1 MKTDIKQLIDI
12 IKNSNIDEL
21 YLRYIGVDT
30 TQKGNV
36 PCPIHGGKDKNFQ
49 FDLNKRIYTCYSHG
63 CVSGADI
70 IELCRIYEHFEKPI
84 EAILFLANKYNISL
98 PFTKN
103 KNKKSNNIPNNVK
116 NIYIKKKDINNYI
129 EEKKQEAFRND
140 DIELAFKFECMTD
153 KDKRKYYLD
162 NNIKIKSMLE
172 KQNYS
177 SYKADL
183 NISIDKYIDEN
194 LEGVKKAIRY
204 VTEGQNVLM
213 IAPTGSGKTYSIINT
228 LKELDIKALFI
239 FPNSANVQQ
248 AMVEYNIAGAYDK
261 IPTKHALGE
270 SNLVAMTWDKTE
282 QLLKEDLSEY
292 IIVIDEIHQTYT
304 DAFRSKA
311 IKSLNNIT
319 NKCRGRLDI
328 TATPSKLEFEI
339 YNHVI
344 EYKQKIQTEYNVKL
358 YNKINVGKVIEIL
371 NNSNNAMLLKDSI
384 STLNY
389 ISKKVNKKSGVVISD
404 TKDTSKLYDR
414 IVSYSDMEGYEVLL
428 NTSVITAGVN
438 INNPNVTDIIV
449 IGEKDIGKIKQ
460 YVARVR
466 GAKSINVHIF
476 NSYKTTNEDSKVYS
490 VEWCIN
496 ENIKDVES
504 LKDIYNKASKKD
516 LPFKALGIDISPI
529 NIKNIDSNIYYDKK
543 DMCYKTD
550 KLYIKSNA
558 YNNYYQTRTIDSFKV
573 LLEEYF
579 NKIEIVK
586 TEKEA
591 EKVEEEI
598 KEHEEAIKEFKRSAI
613 EQLEGHKKYLVGYSE
628 IKKSMTSSNL
638 LKYHYD
644 MRIDNNICLKHYME
658 HDLYSLIINNN
669 CRKTIDLFSDFVLD
683 NSYSIDLSWKLA
695 TMSDEK
701 RNLFFAQI
709 NTTIYR
715 EIKEKYANSLIND
728 DNIGTYTYNY
738 INSMFG
744 VGTSYTEEHLE
755 ALNIDLQ
762 TFLATKEKLTIKKI
776 RLILRSIFVI
786 ECNRFRGVPGLPYKY
801 YKNIL
806 PSPVTDK
813 KMIRVY
819 TIKKHIDI
827 EDIKKELGL
836 MDNDLSIEHLVEAR
850 INKLLNTVDETDKE
864 VLLEGLI

>member
-1 MKTDIKQLIDI
+1 MKIDIKQLIDI
-12 IKNSNIDEL
+12 IKNANIDEL
-21 YLRYIGVDT
+21 YLRDIGVDT

-36 PCPIHGGKDKNFQ
+36 PCPIHSGKDKNFQ

-63 CVSGADI
+63 CVVGADI
-70 IELCRIYEHFEKPI
+70 IELCRTYERFERPI
-84 EAILFLANKYNISL
+84 EAILFLAHKYNIQL
-98 PFTKN
+98 PIN
-103 KNKKSNNIPNNVK
+103 KNKTNTKKTNNTIK
-116 NIYIKKKDINNYI
+116 NIYIKKKDINSFI
-129 EEKKQEAFRND
+129 EEKKQEAFRNN
-140 DIELAFKFECMTD
+140 DIELAFEFECMTD

-177 SYKADL
+177 SYKADS
-183 NISIDKYIDEN
+183 IIDIDKYISEN
-194 LEGVKKAIRY
+194 LKGIRESIKHA
-204 VTEGQNVLM
+204 TEGKNVLM
-213 IAPTGSGKTYSIINT
+213 VAPTGSGKTYSIINT

-261 IPTKHALGE
+261 IPTKHALEGN
-270 SNLVAMTWDKTE
+270 NLVAMTWDKTE

-339 YNHVI
+339 YNKVI
-344 EYKQKIQTEYNVKL
+344 EYKQNIQTEYKVKL
-358 YNKINVGKVIEIL
+358 YDKINIGKVIEIL

-449 IGEKDIGKIKQ
+449 IGEKDVGKIKQ

-476 NSYKTTNEDSKVYS
+476 NSYKTTNENSNVYS

-504 LKDIYNKASKKD
+504 LTNIYNKASKRD
-516 LPFKALGIDISPI
+516 LPFKAIGIDISPI

-579 NKIEIVK
+579 NKIEIVE

-591 EKVEEEI
+591 EKIEEEI
-598 KEHEEAIKEFKRSAI
+598 KEHEEAIKEFKKSAI

-638 LKYHYD
+638 LKYHHD

-683 NSYSIDLSWKLA
+683 NSYSIDLAWKLS
-695 TMSDEK
+695 TYSDEK
-701 RNLFFAQI
+701 RNLVFSQI

-715 EIKEKYANSLIND
+715 KIKEKYANSLLND

-744 VGTSYTEEHLE
+744 VGTSYMEEHLE
-755 ALNIDLQ
+755 ALTIDLQ

-786 ECNRFRGVPGLPYKY
+786 ECKRFRGVTGLPYKY

-827 EDIKKELGL
+827 NDIKEELGL
-836 MDNDLSIEHLVEAR
+836 MDSDLSLEHLVEAR
-850 INKLLNTVDETDKE
+850 INKLLNTVDETEKE
-864 VLLEGLI
+864 VLLEGLV

>member
-1 MKTDIKQLIDI
+1 MKIDIKQLIDI
-12 IKNSNIDEL
+12 IKNANIDEL
-21 YLRYIGVDT
+21 YLRDIGVDT
-30 TQKGNV
+30 TQKRNV

-49 FDLNKRIYTCYSHG
+49 FDLNKRIYTCYSHN
-63 CVSGADI
+63 CVVGADI
-70 IELCRIYEHFEKPI
+70 IELCRTYERFERPI

-98 PFTKN
+98 PIN
-103 KNKKSNNIPNNVK
+103 KSKTNIKKTNNTIK
-116 NIYIKKKDINNYI
+116 NIYIKKKDINSFI
-129 EEKKQEAFRND
+129 EEKKQEAFKNN
-140 DIELAFKFECMTD
+140 DIELAFEFECMTD

-177 SYKADL
+177 SYKADSII
-183 NISIDKYIDEN
+183 NIDKYISEN
-194 LEGVKKAIRY
+194 LKGIRESIKHA
-204 VTEGQNVLM
+204 TEGKNVLM
-213 IAPTGSGKTYSIINT
+213 VAPTGSGKTYSIINT

-248 AMVEYNIAGAYDK
+248 AIVEYKIAGAYDK
-261 IPTKHALGE
+261 IPTKHALEG
-270 SNLVAMTWDKTE
+270 NKLVAMTWDKTE

-339 YNHVI
+339 YNKVI
-344 EYKQKIQTEYNVKL
+344 EYKQNIQTEYKVKL
-358 YNKINVGKVIEIL
+358 YDKINIGKVIEIL
-371 NNSNNAMLLKDSI
+371 NNSNNSMLLKDSI

-449 IGEKDIGKIKQ
+449 IGEKDVGKIKQ
-460 YVARVR
+460 YVARAR

-476 NSYKTTNEDSKVYS
+476 NSYKTTNEDSNVYS

-504 LKDIYNKASKKD
+504 LTNIYNKASKRD
-516 LPFKALGIDISPI
+516 LPYRAIGIDISPI

-558 YNNYYQTRTIDSFKV
+558 YNNYYQTRTINSFKV

-579 NKIEIVK
+579 NKIEIVE
-586 TEKEA
+586 TEKET
-591 EKVEEEI
+591 KKIEEEI
-598 KEHEEAIKEFKRSAI
+598 KEHEEAIKEFKKSAI

-638 LKYHYD
+638 LKYHQ
-644 MRIDNNICLKHYME
+644 E

-701 RNLFFAQI
+701 RNLFFEQI

-715 EIKEKYANSLIND
+715 KINKKYANSLLND

-738 INSMFG
+738 INFNFG
-744 VGTSYTEEHLE
+744 VGTSYTKEHLE
-755 ALNIDLQ
+755 ALAVDLQ
-762 TFLATKEKLTIKKI
+762 TFLATKKKLTIKKI
-776 RLILRSIFVI
+776 SLILQSIFVI
-786 ECNRFRGVPGLPYKY
+786 EVKQHRGVTGLPYKY

-806 PSPVTDK
+806 PNPVTDK
-813 KMIRVY
+813 KVIRVY

-836 MDNDLSIEHLVEAR
+836 IDNDLSIEHLVEAR
-850 INKLLNTVDETDKE
+850 INKLLNAIDETEKE

>member
-1 MKTDIKQLIDI
+1 MKIDIKQLIDI
-12 IKNSNIDEL
+12 IKDANIDEL
-21 YLRYIGVDT
+21 YLRDIGVDT

-36 PCPIHGGKDKNFQ
+36 PCPVHGGKDKNFQ

-63 CVSGADI
+63 CVVGADI
-70 IELCRIYEHFEKPI
+70 IELCRTYEHFEKPI
-84 EAILFLANKYNISL
+84 EAILFLANKYNIPL

-103 KNKKSNNIPNNVK
+103 KTNTKKINNVPK
-116 NIYIKKKDINNYI
+116 NIYIKKKDINSFI
-129 EEKKQEAFRND
+129 EEKKQEAFRNN
-140 DIELAFKFECMTD
+140 DIELAFEFECMTD

-177 SYKADL
+177 SYKADSII
-183 NISIDKYIDEN
+183 NIDKYISEN
-194 LEGVKKAIRY
+194 LKGIRESIKHA
-204 VTEGQNVLM
+204 TEGKNVLM
-213 IAPTGSGKTYSIINT
+213 VAPTGSGKTYSIINT

-248 AMVEYNIAGAYDK
+248 AIVEYKIAGAYDK
-261 IPTKHALGE
+261 IPTKHALEG
-270 SNLVAMTWDKTE
+270 NKLVAMTWDKTE

-339 YNHVI
+339 YNKVI
-344 EYKQKIQTEYNVKL
+344 EYKQNIQTEYKVKL
-358 YNKINVGKVIEIL
+358 YDKINIGKVIEIL
-371 NNSNNAMLLKDSI
+371 NNSNNSMLLKDSI

-438 INNPNVTDIIV
+438 INNPNVTDIIA
-449 IGEKDIGKIKQ
+449 IGEKDVGKIKQ
-460 YVARVR
+460 YVARAR

-476 NSYKTTNEDSKVYS
+476 NSYKTTNEDSNVYS

-504 LKDIYNKASKKD
+504 LTNIYNKASKRD
-516 LPFKALGIDISPI
+516 LPYRAIGIDISPI

-558 YNNYYQTRTIDSFKV
+558 YNNYYQTRTINSFKV

-579 NKIEIVK
+579 NKIEIVE
-586 TEKEA
+586 TEKET
-591 EKVEEEI
+591 KKIEEEI
-598 KEHEEAIKEFKRSAI
+598 KEHEEAIKEFKKSAI

-638 LKYHYD
+638 LKYHHD
-644 MRIDNNICLKHYME
+644 MRIDNNICLKYYME

-701 RNLFFAQI
+701 RNLFFEQI

-715 EIKEKYANSLIND
+715 KINKKYANSLLND

-738 INSMFG
+738 INFNFG
-744 VGTSYTEEHLE
+744 VGTSYTKEHLE
-755 ALNIDLQ
+755 ALAVDLQ
-762 TFLATKEKLTIKKI
+762 TFLATKKKLTIKKI
-776 RLILRSIFVI
+776 SLILQSIFVI
-786 ECNRFRGVPGLPYKY
+786 EVKQHRGVTGLPYKY

-806 PSPVTDK
+806 PNPVTDK
-813 KMIRVY
+813 KVIRVY

-836 MDNDLSIEHLVEAR
+836 IDNDLSIEHLVEAR
-850 INKLLNTVDETDKE
+850 INKLLNAIDETEKE

>member
-1 MKTDIKQLIDI
+1 MKIDIKQLIDI
-12 IKNSNIDEL
+12 IKNANIDEL
-21 YLRYIGVDT
+21 YLRDIGVDT

-49 FDLNKRIYTCYSHG
+49 FDLNKRIYTCYSHN
-63 CVSGADI
+63 CVVGADI
-70 IELCRIYEHFEKPI
+70 IELCRTYEHFEKPI
-84 EAILFLANKYNISL
+84 EAILFLANKYNVPL

-103 KNKKSNNIPNNVK
+103 KTNTKKTNNTIK
-116 NIYIKKKDINNYI
+116 NIYIKKKDINSFI
-129 EEKKQEAFRND
+129 EEKKQEAFKNN
-140 DIELAFKFECMTD
+140 DIELAFEFECMTD

-177 SYKADL
+177 SYRAD
-183 NISIDKYIDEN
+183 SIIDVDKYISEN
-194 LEGVKKAIRY
+194 LKGIRQAIECT
-204 VTEGQNVLM
+204 TEGENVLM
-213 IAPTGSGKTYSIINT
+213 VAPTGSGKTYSIINT

-248 AMVEYNIAGAYDK
+248 AIVEYNIAGAYDK
-261 IPTKHALGE
+261 IPTKHALKDN
-270 SNLVAMTWDKTE
+270 NLVAMTWDKTE
-282 QLLKEDLSEY
+282 QLLNEDLSEY

-339 YNHVI
+339 YNKVI
-344 EYKQKIQTEYNVKL
+344 EYKQNIQTEYKVKL
-358 YNKINVGKVIEIL
+358 YDKINIGKVIEIL

-476 NSYKTTNEDSKVYS
+476 NSYKTTNEDSNVYS

-504 LKDIYNKASKKD
+504 LKDIYNKASKRD
-516 LPFKALGIDISPI
+516 LPFKAIGIDISPI

-543 DMCYKTD
+543 DMSYKTD

-579 NKIEIVK
+579 NKIEIVE

-638 LKYHYD
+638 LKYHHD
-644 MRIDNNICLKHYME
+644 MGIDNNICLKHYME

-683 NSYSIDLSWKLA
+683 NNYSIDLSWKLA

-701 RNLFFAQI
+701 RNLFFEQI

-715 EIKEKYANSLIND
+715 KINGKYANSLIND

-738 INSMFG
+738 INFNFG
-744 VGTSYTEEHLE
+744 VGTSYTKEHLE
-755 ALNIDLQ
+755 ALTVDLQ
-762 TFLATKEKLTIKKI
+762 TFLATKKKLTIKKI
-776 RLILRSIFVI
+776 SLILQSIFVI
-786 ECNRFRGVPGLPYKY
+786 ECKRFRGVTGLPYKY

-806 PSPVTDK
+806 PNPVTDK

-819 TIKKHIDI
+819 TIKGHITI
-827 EDIKKELGL
+827 EDIKRELGL

-850 INKLLNTVDETDKE
+850 INKLLNTVDETEKE
-864 VLLEGLI
+864 ILLEGLV

>member
-1 MKTDIKQLIDI
+1 MNNVKELIEI
-12 IKNSNIDEL
+12 VKNANIEEL
-21 YLRYIGVDT
+21 YLRDIGVDT

-63 CVSGADI
+63 CVVGADI
-70 IELCRIYEHFEKPI
+70 IELCRTYEHFEKPI
-84 EAILFLANKYNISL
+84 EAILFLANKYNIPL

-103 KNKKSNNIPNNVK
+103 KTNTKKINNVPK
-116 NIYIKKKDINNYI
+116 NIYIKKKDINSFI
-129 EEKKQEAFRND
+129 EEKKQEAFRNN
-140 DIELAFKFECMTD
+140 DIELAFEFECMTD

-177 SYKADL
+177 SYKADSII
-183 NISIDKYIDEN
+183 NIDKYISEN
-194 LEGVKKAIRY
+194 LKGIRESIKHA
-204 VTEGQNVLM
+204 TEGKNVLM
-213 IAPTGSGKTYSIINT
+213 VAPTGSGKTYSIINT

-239 FPNSANVQQ
+239 FPNAANVQQ
-248 AMVEYNIAGAYDK
+248 AIVEYKIAGAYDK
-261 IPTKHALGE
+261 IPTKHALKDN
-270 SNLVAMTWDKTE
+270 NLVAMTWDKTE
-282 QLLKEDLSEY
+282 QLLNEDLSEY

-319 NKCRGRLDI
+319 NKCKGRLDI

-344 EYKQKIQTEYNVKL
+344 EYKQNIQTEYKVKL
-358 YNKINVGKVIEIL
+358 YDKINIGKVIEIL

-404 TKDTSKLYDR
+404 TKDTSKLYNR

-428 NTSVITAGVN
+428 NTSVIVAGVN
-438 INNPNVTDIIV
+438 INNPNITDIVI

-476 NSYKTTNEDSKVYS
+476 NSYKTTNEDSNVYS

-496 ENIKDVES
+496 ENIKDVEN
-504 LKDIYNKASKKD
+504 LTNIYNKASKRD
-516 LPFKALGIDISPI
+516 LPFKAIGIDISPI

-579 NKIEIVK
+579 NKIEIVE
-586 TEKEA
+586 TEKET
-591 EKVEEEI
+591 KNIEEEI
-598 KEHEEAIKEFKRSAI
+598 KEHEEAIKELKKSAI

-638 LKYHYD
+638 LKYHHD

-658 HDLYSLIINNN
+658 HDLYSIIINNN

-683 NSYSIDLSWKLA
+683 NSYSIDLAWKLS
-695 TMSDEK
+695 TYSDEK
-701 RNLFFAQI
+701 RNLVFSQI

-715 EIKEKYANSLIND
+715 KIKEKYANSLLND

-744 VGTSYTEEHLE
+744 VSTSYTEEHLE
-755 ALNIDLQ
+755 ALIIDLQ

-786 ECNRFRGVPGLPYKY
+786 ESKQHRGVTGLPYKY

-806 PSPVTDK
+806 PSPVTGK
-813 KMIRVY
+813 KVIRVY

-827 EDIKKELGL
+827 EDIKKDLGL
-836 MDNDLSIEHLVEAR
+836 MDSDLSIEHLVEAR
-850 INKLLNTVDETDKE
+850 INKLLNTVDETEKE

>member
-1 MKTDIKQLIDI
+1 
-12 IKNSNIDEL
+12 
-21 YLRYIGVDT
+21 
-30 TQKGNV
+30 
-36 PCPIHGGKDKNFQ
+36 
-49 FDLNKRIYTCYSHG
+49 
-63 CVSGADI
+63 
-70 IELCRIYEHFEKPI
+70 
-84 EAILFLANKYNISL
+84 
-98 PFTKN
+98 
-103 KNKKSNNIPNNVK
+103 
-116 NIYIKKKDINNYI
+116 NIYIKKKDINSFI
-129 EEKKQEAFRND
+129 EEKKQEAFKNN
-140 DIELAFKFECMTD
+140 DIELAFEFECMTD

-177 SYKADL
+177 SYRADL
-183 NISIDKYIDEN
+183 IIDVDKYISEN
-194 LEGVKKAIRY
+194 LKGIRQAIEY
-204 VTEGQNVLM
+204 TTEGKNVLM
-213 IAPTGSGKTYSIINT
+213 VAPTGSGKTYSIINT
-228 LKELDIKALFI
+228 LKELNIKALFI

-261 IPTKHALGE
+261 IPTKHALNNN
-270 SNLVAMTWDKTE
+270 NLVAMTWDKTE

-319 NKCRGRLDI
+319 NKCKGRLDI

-504 LKDIYNKASKKD
+504 LTNIYNKASKRD
-516 LPFKALGIDISPI
+516 LPFKAIGIDISPI

-543 DMCYKTD
+543 DMSYKTD

-579 NKIEIVK
+579 NKIEIVE

-591 EKVEEEI
+591 KKIEEEI
-598 KEHEEAIKEFKRSAI
+598 KEHEEAIKEFKKSAI

-669 CRKTIDLFSDFVLD
+669 CRKTIDLFSDFVLE

-695 TMSDEK
+695 TISDEK
-701 RNLFFAQI
+701 RNLFFEQI

-715 EIKEKYANSLIND
+715 KINEKYANSLIND

-738 INSMFG
+738 INFNFG
-744 VGTSYTEEHLE
+744 VGTSYTKEHLE
-755 ALNIDLQ
+755 ALTVDLQ
-762 TFLATKEKLTIKKI
+762 TFLATKKKLTIKKI
-776 RLILRSIFVI
+776 SLILQSIFVI
-786 ECNRFRGVPGLPYKY
+786 EVKQHRGVTGLPYKY

-806 PSPVTDK
+806 PNPVTDK
-813 KMIRVY
+813 KVIRVY

-836 MDNDLSIEHLVEAR
+836 MDSDLSIEHLVEAR
-850 INKLLNTVDETDKE
+850 INKLLNTIDETDKE
-864 VLLEGLI
+864 VLLKGLV

>member
-1 MKTDIKQLIDI
+1 MKIDIKQLIDI
-12 IKNSNIDEL
+12 IKNANIDEL
-21 YLRYIGVDT
+21 YLRDIGVDT

-63 CVSGADI
+63 CVIGADI
-70 IELCRIYEHFEKPI
+70 IELCRTYERFERPI
-84 EAILFLANKYNISL
+84 EAILFLAHKYNIQL
-98 PFTKN
+98 PIN
-103 KNKKSNNIPNNVK
+103 KNKTNTKKTNNTIK
-116 NIYIKKKDINNYI
+116 NIYIKKKDINSFI
-129 EEKKQEAFRND
+129 EEKKQEAFRNN
-140 DIELAFKFECMTD
+140 DIELAFEFECMTD

-177 SYKADL
+177 SYKADS
-183 NISIDKYIDEN
+183 IIDIDKYISEN
-194 LEGVKKAIRY
+194 LKGIRESIKHA
-204 VTEGQNVLM
+204 TEGKNVLM
-213 IAPTGSGKTYSIINT
+213 VAPTGSGKTYSIINT

-261 IPTKHALGE
+261 IPTKHALEGN
-270 SNLVAMTWDKTE
+270 NLVAMTWDKTE

-339 YNHVI
+339 YNKVI
-344 EYKQKIQTEYNVKL
+344 EYKQNIQTEYKVKL
-358 YNKINVGKVIEIL
+358 YDKINIGKVIEIL

-476 NSYKTTNEDSKVYS
+476 NSYKTTNENSNVYS

-504 LKDIYNKASKKD
+504 LTNIYNKASKRD
-516 LPFKALGIDISPI
+516 LPYRAIGIDISPI

-579 NKIEIVK
+579 NKIEIVE
-586 TEKEA
+586 TEKET
-591 EKVEEEI
+591 KKIEEEI
-598 KEHEEAIKEFKRSAI
+598 KEHEEAIKEFKKSAI

-701 RNLFFAQI
+701 RNLFFEQI

-715 EIKEKYANSLIND
+715 KINKKYANSLLID

-744 VGTSYTEEHLE
+744 VGTSYTKEHLE
-755 ALNIDLQ
+755 ALSVDLQ
-762 TFLATKEKLTIKKI
+762 TFLATKKKLSIKKI
-776 RLILRSIFVI
+776 SLILQSIFVI
-786 ECNRFRGVPGLPYKY
+786 ECKRFRGVTGLPYKY

-806 PSPVTDK
+806 PNPVTDK

-827 EDIKKELGL
+827 NDIKEELGL
-836 MDNDLSIEHLVEAR
+836 MDSDLSLEHLVEAR
-850 INKLLNTVDETDKE
+850 INKLLNTVDETEKE

>member
-1 MKTDIKQLIDI
+1 T
-12 IKNSNIDEL
+12 
-21 YLRYIGVDT
+21 
-30 TQKGNV
+30 
-36 PCPIHGGKDKNFQ
+36 
-49 FDLNKRIYTCYSHG
+49 
-63 CVSGADI
+63 
-70 IELCRIYEHFEKPI
+70 YERFERPI

-98 PFTKN
+98 PIN
-103 KNKKSNNIPNNVK
+103 KSKTNIKKTNNTIK
-116 NIYIKKKDINNYI
+116 NIYIKKKDINSFI
-129 EEKKQEAFRND
+129 EEKKQEAFKNN
-140 DIELAFKFECMTD
+140 DIELAFEFECMTD

-177 SYKADL
+177 SYKADSII
-183 NISIDKYIDEN
+183 NIDKYISEN
-194 LEGVKKAIRY
+194 LKGIRESIKHA
-204 VTEGQNVLM
+204 TEGKNVLM
-213 IAPTGSGKTYSIINT
+213 VAPTGSGKTYSIINT

-248 AMVEYNIAGAYDK
+248 AIVEYKIAGAYDK
-261 IPTKHALGE
+261 IPTKHALEG
-270 SNLVAMTWDKTE
+270 NKLVAMTWDKTE

-339 YNHVI
+339 YNKVI
-344 EYKQKIQTEYNVKL
+344 EYKQNIQTEYKVKL
-358 YNKINVGKVIEIL
+358 YDKINIGKVIEIL
-371 NNSNNAMLLKDSI
+371 NNSNNSMLLKDSI

-449 IGEKDIGKIKQ
+449 IGEKDVGKIKQ
-460 YVARVR
+460 YVARAR

-476 NSYKTTNEDSKVYS
+476 NSYKTTNEDSNVYS

-504 LKDIYNKASKKD
+504 LTNIYNKASKRD
-516 LPFKALGIDISPI
+516 LPYRAIGIDISPI

-558 YNNYYQTRTIDSFKV
+558 YNNYYQTRTINSFKV

-579 NKIEIVK
+579 NKIEIVE
-586 TEKEA
+586 TEKET
-591 EKVEEEI
+591 KKIEEEI
-598 KEHEEAIKEFKRSAI
+598 KEHEEAIKEFKKSAI

-638 LKYHYD
+638 LKYHHD
-644 MRIDNNICLKHYME
+644 MRIDNNICLKYYME

-701 RNLFFAQI
+701 RNLFFEQI

-715 EIKEKYANSLIND
+715 KINKKYANSLLND

-738 INSMFG
+738 INFNFG
-744 VGTSYTEEHLE
+744 VGTSYTKEHLE
-755 ALNIDLQ
+755 ALAVDLQ
-762 TFLATKEKLTIKKI
+762 TFLATKKKLTIKKI
-776 RLILRSIFVI
+776 SLILQSIFVI
-786 ECNRFRGVPGLPYKY
+786 EVKQHRGVTGLPYKY

-806 PSPVTDK
+806 PNPVTDK
-813 KMIRVY
+813 KVIRVY

-836 MDNDLSIEHLVEAR
+836 IDNDLSIEHLVEAR
-850 INKLLNTVDETDKE
+850 INKLLNAIDETEKE

>member
-1 MKTDIKQLIDI
+1 MKIDIKQLIDI
-12 IKNSNIDEL
+12 IKDANIDEL
-21 YLRYIGVDT
+21 YLRDIGVDT

-36 PCPIHGGKDKNFQ
+36 PCPVHGGKDKNFQ

-63 CVSGADI
+63 CVVGADI
-70 IELCRIYEHFEKPI
+70 IELCRTYEHFEKPI
-84 EAILFLANKYNISL
+84 EAILFLANKYNIPL

-103 KNKKSNNIPNNVK
+103 KTNTKKINNVPK
-116 NIYIKKKDINNYI
+116 NIYIKKKDINSFI
-129 EEKKQEAFRND
+129 EEKKQEAFRNN
-140 DIELAFKFECMTD
+140 DIELAFEFECMTD

-177 SYKADL
+177 SYKADSII
-183 NISIDKYIDEN
+183 NIDKYISEN
-194 LEGVKKAIRY
+194 LKGIRESIKHA
-204 VTEGQNVLM
+204 TEGKNVLM
-213 IAPTGSGKTYSIINT
+213 VAPTGSGKTYSIINT

-248 AMVEYNIAGAYDK
+248 AIVEYKIAGAYDK
-261 IPTKHALGE
+261 IPTKHALEG
-270 SNLVAMTWDKTE
+270 NKLVAMTWDKTE

-339 YNHVI
+339 YNKVI
-344 EYKQKIQTEYNVKL
+344 EYKQNIQTEYKVKL
-358 YNKINVGKVIEIL
+358 YDKINIGKVIEIL
-371 NNSNNAMLLKDSI
+371 NNSNNSMLLKDSI

-449 IGEKDIGKIKQ
+449 IGEKDVGKIKQ
-460 YVARVR
+460 YVARAR

-476 NSYKTTNEDSKVYS
+476 NSYKTTNEDSNVYS

-504 LKDIYNKASKKD
+504 LTNIYNKASKRD
-516 LPFKALGIDISPI
+516 LPYRAIGIDISPI

-558 YNNYYQTRTIDSFKV
+558 YNNYYQTRTINSFKV

-579 NKIEIVK
+579 NKIEIVE
-586 TEKEA
+586 TEKET
-591 EKVEEEI
+591 KKIEEEI
-598 KEHEEAIKEFKRSAI
+598 KEHEEAIKEFKKSAI

-638 LKYHYD
+638 LKYHHD
-644 MRIDNNICLKHYME
+644 MRIDNNICLKYYME

-701 RNLFFAQI
+701 RNLFFEQI

-715 EIKEKYANSLIND
+715 KINKKYANSLLND

-738 INSMFG
+738 INFNFG
-744 VGTSYTEEHLE
+744 VGTSYTKEHLE
-755 ALNIDLQ
+755 ALAVDLQ
-762 TFLATKEKLTIKKI
+762 TFLATKKKLTIKKI
-776 RLILRSIFVI
+776 SLILQSIFVI
-786 ECNRFRGVPGLPYKY
+786 EVKQHRGVTGLPYKY

-806 PSPVTDK
+806 PNPVTDK
-813 KMIRVY
+813 KVIRVY

-827 EDIKKELGL
+827 EDIK
-836 MDNDLSIEHLVEAR
+836 
-850 INKLLNTVDETDKE
+850 
-864 VLLEGLI
+864 

>member
-1 MKTDIKQLIDI
+1 MKIDIKQLIDI
-12 IKNSNIDEL
+12 IKDANIDEL
-21 YLRYIGVDT
+21 YLRDIGVDT

-36 PCPIHGGKDKNFQ
+36 PCPVHGGKDKNFQ

-63 CVSGADI
+63 CVVGADI
-70 IELCRIYEHFEKPI
+70 IELCRTYEHFEKPI
-84 EAILFLANKYNISL
+84 EAILFLANKYNIPL

-103 KNKKSNNIPNNVK
+103 KTNTKKINNVPK
-116 NIYIKKKDINNYI
+116 NIYIKKKDINSFI
-129 EEKKQEAFRND
+129 EEKKQEAFRNN
-140 DIELAFKFECMTD
+140 DIELAFEFECMTD

-177 SYKADL
+177 SYKADSII
-183 NISIDKYIDEN
+183 NIDKYISEN
-194 LEGVKKAIRY
+194 LKGIRESIKHA
-204 VTEGQNVLM
+204 TEGKNVLM
-213 IAPTGSGKTYSIINT
+213 VAPTGSGKTYSIINT

-248 AMVEYNIAGAYDK
+248 AIVEYKIAGAYDK
-261 IPTKHALGE
+261 IPTKHALEG
-270 SNLVAMTWDKTE
+270 NKLVAMTWDKTE

-339 YNHVI
+339 YNKVI
-344 EYKQKIQTEYNVKL
+344 EYKQNIQTEYKVKL
-358 YNKINVGKVIEIL
+358 YDKINIGKVIEIL
-371 NNSNNAMLLKDSI
+371 NNSNNSMLLKDSI

-449 IGEKDIGKIKQ
+449 IGEKDVGKIKQ
-460 YVARVR
+460 YVARAR

-476 NSYKTTNEDSKVYS
+476 NSYKTTNEDSNVYS

-504 LKDIYNKASKKD
+504 LTNIYNKASKRD
-516 LPFKALGIDISPI
+516 LPYRAIGIDISPI

-558 YNNYYQTRTIDSFKV
+558 YNNYYQTRTINSFKV

-579 NKIEIVK
+579 NKIEIVE
-586 TEKEA
+586 TEKET
-591 EKVEEEI
+591 KKIEEEI
-598 KEHEEAIKEFKRSAI
+598 KEHEEAIKEFKKSAI

-638 LKYHYD
+638 LKYHHD
-644 MRIDNNICLKHYME
+644 MRIDNNICLKYYME

-701 RNLFFAQI
+701 RNLFFEQI

-715 EIKEKYANSLIND
+715 KINKKYANSLLND

-738 INSMFG
+738 INFNFG
-744 VGTSYTEEHLE
+744 VGTSYTKEHLE
-755 ALNIDLQ
+755 ALAVDLQ
-762 TFLATKEKLTIKKI
+762 TF
-776 RLILRSIFVI
+776 
-786 ECNRFRGVPGLPYKY
+786 
-801 YKNIL
+801 
-806 PSPVTDK
+806 
-813 KMIRVY
+813 
-819 TIKKHIDI
+819 
-827 EDIKKELGL
+827 
-836 MDNDLSIEHLVEAR
+836 
-850 INKLLNTVDETDKE
+850 
-864 VLLEGLI
+864 

>member
-1 MKTDIKQLIDI
+1 
-12 IKNSNIDEL
+12 
-21 YLRYIGVDT
+21 
-30 TQKGNV
+30 
-36 PCPIHGGKDKNFQ
+36 
-49 FDLNKRIYTCYSHG
+49 
-63 CVSGADI
+63 
-70 IELCRIYEHFEKPI
+70 
-84 EAILFLANKYNISL
+84 FLANKYNISL
-98 PFTKN
+98 PIN
-103 KNKKSNNIPNNVK
+103 KSKTNIKKTNNTIK
-116 NIYIKKKDINNYI
+116 NIYIKKKDINSFI
-129 EEKKQEAFRND
+129 EEKKQEAFKNN
-140 DIELAFKFECMTD
+140 DIELAFEFECMTD

-177 SYKADL
+177 SYKADSII
-183 NISIDKYIDEN
+183 NIDKYISEN
-194 LEGVKKAIRY
+194 LKGIRESIKHA
-204 VTEGQNVLM
+204 TEGKNVLM
-213 IAPTGSGKTYSIINT
+213 VAPTGSGKTYSIINT

-248 AMVEYNIAGAYDK
+248 AIVEYKIAGAYDK
-261 IPTKHALGE
+261 IPTKHALEG
-270 SNLVAMTWDKTE
+270 NKLVAMTWDKTE

-339 YNHVI
+339 YNKVI
-344 EYKQKIQTEYNVKL
+344 EYKQNIQTEYKVKL
-358 YNKINVGKVIEIL
+358 YDKINIGKVIEIL
-371 NNSNNAMLLKDSI
+371 NNSNNSMLLKDSI

-449 IGEKDIGKIKQ
+449 IGEKDVGKIKQ
-460 YVARVR
+460 YVARAR

-476 NSYKTTNEDSKVYS
+476 NSYKTTNEDSNVYS

-504 LKDIYNKASKKD
+504 LTNIYNKASKRD
-516 LPFKALGIDISPI
+516 LPYRAIGIDISPI

-558 YNNYYQTRTIDSFKV
+558 YNNYYQTRTINSFKV

-579 NKIEIVK
+579 NKIEIVE
-586 TEKEA
+586 TEKET
-591 EKVEEEI
+591 KKIEEEI
-598 KEHEEAIKEFKRSAI
+598 KEHEEAIKEFKKSAI

-638 LKYHYD
+638 LKYHHD
-644 MRIDNNICLKHYME
+644 MRIDNNICLKYYME

-701 RNLFFAQI
+701 RNLFFEQI

-715 EIKEKYANSLIND
+715 KINKKYANSLLND

-738 INSMFG
+738 INFNFG
-744 VGTSYTEEHLE
+744 VGTSYTKEHLE
-755 ALNIDLQ
+755 ALAVDLQ
-762 TFLATKEKLTIKKI
+762 TFLATKKKLTIKKI
-776 RLILRSIFVI
+776 SLILQSIFVI
-786 ECNRFRGVPGLPYKY
+786 EVKQHRGVTGLPYKY

-806 PSPVTDK
+806 PNPVTDK
-813 KMIRVY
+813 KVIRVY

-836 MDNDLSIEHLVEAR
+836 IDNDLSIEHLVEAR
-850 INKLLNTVDETDKE
+850 INKLLNAIDETEKE

>member
-1 MKTDIKQLIDI
+1 MKTNIKQLIDI
-12 IKNSNIDEL
+12 IKNANIDEL
-21 YLRYIGVDT
+21 YLRDIGVDT
-30 TQKGNV
+30 TQKGNI

-49 FDLNKRIYTCYSHG
+49 FDLNKRIYTCYSHN
-63 CVSGADI
+63 CVVGADI

-103 KNKKSNNIPNNVK
+103 KTKKSNSITNNVK
-116 NIYIKKKDINNYI
+116 NIYIKKKDINSFI
-129 EEKKQEAFRND
+129 EEKKQEAFRNN
-140 DIELAFKFECMTD
+140 DIELAFEFECMTD

-183 NISIDKYIDEN
+183 SISIDKYIDEN
-194 LEGVKKAIRY
+194 LEGVKKAIRC
-204 VTEGQNVLM
+204 VTQSQNTLM
-213 IAPTGSGKTYSIINT
+213 IAPTGSGKTYSIMNM
-228 LKELDIKALFI
+228 LKELDTKALFI

-261 IPTKHALGE
+261 IPVKHALKDN
-270 SNLVAMTWDKTE
+270 NLVAMTWDKTE
-282 QLLKEDLSEY
+282 QLLNDDLSEY
-292 IIVIDEIHQTYT
+292 IIVIDEIHQTYM
-304 DAFRSKA
+304 DAYRNKA
-311 IKSLNNIT
+311 IKSLNNIV
-319 NKCRGRLDI
+319 NRCKGRLDI
-328 TATPSKLEFEI
+328 TATPTKLEFGI
-339 YNHVI
+339 YNHII
-344 EYKQKIQTEYNVKL
+344 EYKQNIQTEYKVKL
-358 YNKINVGKVIEIL
+358 YDKINIGKVIDIL
-371 NNSNNAMLLKDSI
+371 NNSNNAMVFKDNI

-389 ISKKVNKKSGVVISD
+389 IAKKINKKSGVVISD
-404 TKDTSKLYDR
+404 NKDTSKLYDR
-414 IVSYSDMEGYEVLL
+414 IISHSDMKGYEVLL
-428 NTSVITAGVN
+428 NTSVIVAGVN
-438 INNPNVTDIIV
+438 INNPNITDIII

-460 YVARVR
+460 YVARAR

-476 NSYKTTNEDSKVYS
+476 NGYKTTNENSVYS

-496 ENIKDVES
+496 ENIKDIEN
-504 LKDIYNKASKKD
+504 LKDIYNKASNRD
-516 LPFKALGIDISPI
+516 LPYRAIGIDISPI
-529 NIKNIDSNIYYDKK
+529 SIKKIDSNIYYDKK
-543 DMCYKTD
+543 DMCYKID

-558 YNNYYQTRTIDSFKV
+558 YNHYYQTRTIESFKV

-579 NKIEIVK
+579 NKIEIVE

-591 EKVEEEI
+591 EKIEEEI
-598 KEHEEAIKEFKRSAI
+598 KEHEEAISEFKESAI
-613 EQLEGHKKYLVGYSE
+613 EQLEKHKKYLVGYSE

-638 LKYHYD
+638 LKYHHD
-644 MRIDNNICLKHYME
+644 MKIDNNICLKCYME

-683 NSYSIDLSWKLA
+683 NSFSIDLSWKLA
-695 TMSDEK
+695 TMAKEK
-701 RNLFFAQI
+701 RNLFFEQI

-715 EIKEKYANSLIND
+715 KIKEKYANSLLID

-738 INSMFG
+738 INFNFG
-744 VGTSYTEEHLE
+744 VGTSYTKEHLE
-755 ALNIDLQ
+755 AIAVDLQ

-806 PSPVTDK
+806 PSPVTSE

-836 MDNDLSIEHLVEAR
+836 MDSDLSIEHLVEAR
-850 INKLLNTVDETDKE
+850 INKLLNSIDETDKE

>member
-1 MKTDIKQLIDI
+1 MKIDIKQLIDI
-12 IKNSNIDEL
+12 IKDANIDEL
-21 YLRYIGVDT
+21 YLRDIGVDT

-36 PCPIHGGKDKNFQ
+36 PCPVHGGKDKNFQ

-63 CVSGADI
+63 CVVGADI
-70 IELCRIYEHFEKPI
+70 IELCRTYEHFEKPI
-84 EAILFLANKYNISL
+84 EAILFLANKYNIPL

-103 KNKKSNNIPNNVK
+103 KTNTKKINNVPK
-116 NIYIKKKDINNYI
+116 NIYIKKKDINSFI
-129 EEKKQEAFRND
+129 EEKKQEAFRNN
-140 DIELAFKFECMTD
+140 DIELAFEFECMTD

-177 SYKADL
+177 SYKADSII
-183 NISIDKYIDEN
+183 NIDKYISEN
-194 LEGVKKAIRY
+194 LKGIRESIKHA
-204 VTEGQNVLM
+204 TEGKNVLM
-213 IAPTGSGKTYSIINT
+213 VAPTGSGKTYSIINT

-248 AMVEYNIAGAYDK
+248 AIVEYKIAGAYDK
-261 IPTKHALGE
+261 IPTKHALEG
-270 SNLVAMTWDKTE
+270 NKLVAMTWDKTE

-339 YNHVI
+339 YNKVI
-344 EYKQKIQTEYNVKL
+344 EYKQNIQTEYKVKL
-358 YNKINVGKVIEIL
+358 YDKINIGKVIEIL
-371 NNSNNAMLLKDSI
+371 NNSNNSMLLKDSI

-449 IGEKDIGKIKQ
+449 IGEKDVGKIKQ
-460 YVARVR
+460 YVARAR

-476 NSYKTTNEDSKVYS
+476 NSYKTTNEDSNVYS

-504 LKDIYNKASKKD
+504 LTNIYNKASKRD
-516 LPFKALGIDISPI
+516 LPYRAIGIDISPI

-558 YNNYYQTRTIDSFKV
+558 YNNYYQTRTINSFKV

-579 NKIEIVK
+579 NKIEIVE
-586 TEKEA
+586 TEKET
-591 EKVEEEI
+591 KKIEEEI
-598 KEHEEAIKEFKRSAI
+598 KEHEEAIKEFKKSAI

-638 LKYHYD
+638 LKYHHD
-644 MRIDNNICLKHYME
+644 MRIDNNICLKYYME

-701 RNLFFAQI
+701 RNLFFEQI

-715 EIKEKYANSLIND
+715 KINKKYANSLLND

-738 INSMFG
+738 INFNFG
-744 VGTSYTEEHLE
+744 VGTSYTKEHLE
-755 ALNIDLQ
+755 ALAVDLQ
-762 TFLATKEKLTIKKI
+762 TFLATKKKLTIKKI
-776 RLILRSIFVI
+776 SLILQSIFVI
-786 ECNRFRGVPGLPYKY
+786 EVKQHRGVTG
-801 YKNIL
+801 
-806 PSPVTDK
+806 
-813 KMIRVY
+813 
-819 TIKKHIDI
+819 
-827 EDIKKELGL
+827 
-836 MDNDLSIEHLVEAR
+836 
-850 INKLLNTVDETDKE
+850 
-864 VLLEGLI
+864 

>member
-1 MKTDIKQLIDI
+1 MKIDIKQLIDI
-12 IKNSNIDEL
+12 IKDANIDEL
-21 YLRYIGVDT
+21 YLRDIGVDT

-36 PCPIHGGKDKNFQ
+36 PCPVHGGKDKNFQ

-63 CVSGADI
+63 CVVGADI
-70 IELCRIYEHFEKPI
+70 IELCRTYEHFEKPI
-84 EAILFLANKYNISL
+84 EAILFLANKYNIPL

-103 KNKKSNNIPNNVK
+103 KTNTKKINNVPK
-116 NIYIKKKDINNYI
+116 NIYIKKKDINSFI
-129 EEKKQEAFRND
+129 EEKKQEAFRNN
-140 DIELAFKFECMTD
+140 DIELAFEFECMTD

-177 SYKADL
+177 SYKADSII
-183 NISIDKYIDEN
+183 NIDKYISEN
-194 LEGVKKAIRY
+194 LKGIRESIKHA
-204 VTEGQNVLM
+204 TEGKNVLM
-213 IAPTGSGKTYSIINT
+213 VAPTGSGKTYSIINT

-248 AMVEYNIAGAYDK
+248 AIVEYKIAGAYDK
-261 IPTKHALGE
+261 IPTKHALEG
-270 SNLVAMTWDKTE
+270 NKLVAMTWDKTE

-339 YNHVI
+339 YNKVI
-344 EYKQKIQTEYNVKL
+344 EYKQNIQTEYKVKL
-358 YNKINVGKVIEIL
+358 YDKINIGKVIEIL
-371 NNSNNAMLLKDSI
+371 NNSNNSMLLKDSI

-449 IGEKDIGKIKQ
+449 IGEKDVGKIKQ
-460 YVARVR
+460 YVARAR

-476 NSYKTTNEDSKVYS
+476 NSYKTTNEDSNVYS

-504 LKDIYNKASKKD
+504 LTNIYNKASKRD
-516 LPFKALGIDISPI
+516 LPYRAIGIDISPI

-558 YNNYYQTRTIDSFKV
+558 YNNYYQTRTINSFKV

-579 NKIEIVK
+579 NKIEIVE
-586 TEKEA
+586 TEKET
-591 EKVEEEI
+591 KKIEEEI
-598 KEHEEAIKEFKRSAI
+598 KGHEEAIKEFKKSAI

-638 LKYHYD
+638 LKYHHD
-644 MRIDNNICLKHYME
+644 MRIDNNICLKYYME

-701 RNLFFAQI
+701 RNLFFEQI

-715 EIKEKYANSLIND
+715 KINKKYANSLLND

-738 INSMFG
+738 INFNFG
-744 VGTSYTEEHLE
+744 VGTSYTKEHLE
-755 ALNIDLQ
+755 ALAVDLQ
-762 TFLATKEKLTIKKI
+762 TFLATKKKLTIKKI
-776 RLILRSIFVI
+776 SLILQSIFVI
-786 ECNRFRGVPGLPYKY
+786 EVKQHRGVTGLPYKY

-806 PSPVTDK
+806 PNPVTDK
-813 KMIRVY
+813 KVIRVY

-836 MDNDLSIEHLVEAR
+836 IDNDLSIEHLVEAR
-850 INKLLNTVDETDKE
+850 INKLLNAIDETEKE

>member
-1 MKTDIKQLIDI
+1 MKIDIKQLIDI
-12 IKNSNIDEL
+12 IKDANIDEL
-21 YLRYIGVDT
+21 YLRDIGVDT

-36 PCPIHGGKDKNFQ
+36 PCPVHGGKDKNFQ

-63 CVSGADI
+63 CVVGADI
-70 IELCRIYEHFEKPI
+70 IELCRTYEHFEKPI
-84 EAILFLANKYNISL
+84 EAILFLANKYNIPL

-103 KNKKSNNIPNNVK
+103 KTNTKKINNVPK
-116 NIYIKKKDINNYI
+116 NIYIKKKDINSFI
-129 EEKKQEAFRND
+129 EEKKQEAFRNN
-140 DIELAFKFECMTD
+140 DIELAFEFECMTD

-177 SYKADL
+177 SYKADSII
-183 NISIDKYIDEN
+183 NIDKYISEN
-194 LEGVKKAIRY
+194 LKGIRESIKHA
-204 VTEGQNVLM
+204 TEGKNVLM
-213 IAPTGSGKTYSIINT
+213 VAPTGSGKTYSIINT

-248 AMVEYNIAGAYDK
+248 AIVEYKIAGAYDK
-261 IPTKHALGE
+261 IPTKHALEG
-270 SNLVAMTWDKTE
+270 NKLVAMTWDKTE

-339 YNHVI
+339 YNKVI
-344 EYKQKIQTEYNVKL
+344 EYKQNIQTEYKVKL
-358 YNKINVGKVIEIL
+358 YDKINIGKVIEIL
-371 NNSNNAMLLKDSI
+371 NNSNNSMLLKDSI

-449 IGEKDIGKIKQ
+449 IGEKDVGKIKQ
-460 YVARVR
+460 YVARAR

-476 NSYKTTNEDSKVYS
+476 NSYKTTNEDSNVYS

-504 LKDIYNKASKKD
+504 LTNIYNKASKRD
-516 LPFKALGIDISPI
+516 LPYRAIGIDISPI

-558 YNNYYQTRTIDSFKV
+558 YNNYYQTRTINSFKV

-579 NKIEIVK
+579 NKIEIVE
-586 TEKEA
+586 TEKET
-591 EKVEEEI
+591 KKIEEEI
-598 KEHEEAIKEFKRSAI
+598 KEHEEAIKEFKKSAI

-638 LKYHYD
+638 LKYHHD
-644 MRIDNNICLKHYME
+644 MRIDNNICLKYYME

-701 RNLFFAQI
+701 RNLFW
-709 NTTIYR
+709 
-715 EIKEKYANSLIND
+715 
-728 DNIGTYTYNY
+728 
-738 INSMFG
+738 
-744 VGTSYTEEHLE
+744 
-755 ALNIDLQ
+755 
-762 TFLATKEKLTIKKI
+762 
-776 RLILRSIFVI
+776 
-786 ECNRFRGVPGLPYKY
+786 
-801 YKNIL
+801 
-806 PSPVTDK
+806 TDK
-813 KMIRVY
+813 Y
-819 TIKKHIDI
+819 
-827 EDIKKELGL
+827 
-836 MDNDLSIEHLVEAR
+836 NNLSK
-850 INKLLNTVDETDKE
+850 N
-864 VLLEGLI
+864 

>member
-1 MKTDIKQLIDI
+1 MKIDIKQLIDI
-12 IKNSNIDEL
+12 IKDANIDEL
-21 YLRYIGVDT
+21 YLRDIGVDT

-36 PCPIHGGKDKNFQ
+36 PCPVHGGKDKNFQ

-63 CVSGADI
+63 CVVGADI
-70 IELCRIYEHFEKPI
+70 IELCRTYEHFEKPI
-84 EAILFLANKYNISL
+84 EAILFLANKYNIPL

-103 KNKKSNNIPNNVK
+103 KTNTKKINNVPK
-116 NIYIKKKDINNYI
+116 NIYIKKKDINSFI
-129 EEKKQEAFRND
+129 EEKKQEAFRNN
-140 DIELAFKFECMTD
+140 DIELAFEFECMTD

-177 SYKADL
+177 SYKADSII
-183 NISIDKYIDEN
+183 NIDKYISEN
-194 LEGVKKAIRY
+194 LKGIRESIKHA
-204 VTEGQNVLM
+204 TEGKNVLM
-213 IAPTGSGKTYSIINT
+213 VAPTGSGKTYSIINT

-248 AMVEYNIAGAYDK
+248 AIVEYKIAGAYDK
-261 IPTKHALGE
+261 IPTKHALEG
-270 SNLVAMTWDKTE
+270 NKLVAMTWDKTE

-339 YNHVI
+339 YNKVI
-344 EYKQKIQTEYNVKL
+344 EYKQNIQTEYKVKL
-358 YNKINVGKVIEIL
+358 YDKINIGKVIEIL
-371 NNSNNAMLLKDSI
+371 NNSNNSMLLKDSI

-449 IGEKDIGKIKQ
+449 IGEKDVGKIKQ
-460 YVARVR
+460 YVARAR

-476 NSYKTTNEDSKVYS
+476 NSYKTTNEDSNVYS

-504 LKDIYNKASKKD
+504 LTNIYNKASKRD
-516 LPFKALGIDISPI
+516 LPYRAIGIDISPI

-558 YNNYYQTRTIDSFKV
+558 YNNYYQTRTINSFKV

-579 NKIEIVK
+579 NKIEIVE
-586 TEKEA
+586 TEKET
-591 EKVEEEI
+591 KKIEEEI
-598 KEHEEAIKEFKRSAI
+598 KEHEEAIKEFKKSAI

-638 LKYHYD
+638 LKYHHD
-644 MRIDNNICLKHYME
+644 MRIDNNICLKYYME

-695 TMSDEK
+695 TMSNEK
-701 RNLFFAQI
+701 RNLFFEQI

-715 EIKEKYANSLIND
+715 KINKKYANSLLND

-738 INSMFG
+738 INFNFG
-744 VGTSYTEEHLE
+744 VGTSYTKEHLE
-755 ALNIDLQ
+755 ALAVDLQ
-762 TFLATKEKLTIKKI
+762 TFLATKKKLTIKKI
-776 RLILRSIFVI
+776 SLILQSIFVI
-786 ECNRFRGVPGLPYKY
+786 EVKQHRGVTGLPYKY

-806 PSPVTDK
+806 PNPVTDK
-813 KMIRVY
+813 KVIRVY

-836 MDNDLSIEHLVEAR
+836 IDNDLSIEHLVEAR
-850 INKLLNTVDETDKE
+850 INKLLNAIDETEKE

>member
-1 MKTDIKQLIDI
+1 KKT
-12 IKNSNIDEL
+12 
-21 YLRYIGVDT
+21 
-30 TQKGNV
+30 
-36 PCPIHGGKDKNFQ
+36 
-49 FDLNKRIYTCYSHG
+49 
-63 CVSGADI
+63 
-70 IELCRIYEHFEKPI
+70 
-84 EAILFLANKYNISL
+84 
-98 PFTKN
+98 
-103 KNKKSNNIPNNVK
+103 NNTIK
-116 NIYIKKKDINNYI
+116 NIYIKKKDINSFI
-129 EEKKQEAFRND
+129 EEKKQEAFRNN
-140 DIELAFKFECMTD
+140 DIELAFEFECMTD

-177 SYKADL
+177 SYRADL
-183 NISIDKYIDEN
+183 IIDVDKYISEN
-194 LEGVKKAIRY
+194 LKGIRESIKHA
-204 VTEGQNVLM
+204 TEGKNVLM
-213 IAPTGSGKTYSIINT
+213 VAPTGSGKTYSIINI

-358 YNKINVGKVIEIL
+358 YDKINIAKVIEIL

-428 NTSVITAGVN
+428 NTSVIVAGVN
-438 INNPNVTDIIV
+438 INNPKITDIVV

-504 LKDIYNKASKKD
+504 LTNIYNKASKRD
-516 LPFKALGIDISPI
+516 LPFKAIGIDISPI

-543 DMCYKTD
+543 DMSYKTD

-579 NKIEIVK
+579 NKIEIVE

-591 EKVEEEI
+591 KKIEEEI
-598 KEHEEAIKEFKRSAI
+598 KEHEEAIKEFKKSAI

-669 CRKTIDLFSDFVLD
+669 CRKTIDLFSDFVLE

-695 TMSDEK
+695 TISDEK
-701 RNLFFAQI
+701 RNLFFEQI

-715 EIKEKYANSLIND
+715 KINEKYANSLIND

-738 INSMFG
+738 INFNFG
-744 VGTSYTEEHLE
+744 VGTSYTKEHLE
-755 ALNIDLQ
+755 ALTVDLQ
-762 TFLATKEKLTIKKI
+762 TFLATKKKLTIKKI
-776 RLILRSIFVI
+776 SLILQSIFVI
-786 ECNRFRGVPGLPYKY
+786 EVKQHRGVTGLPYKY

-806 PSPVTDK
+806 PNPVTDK
-813 KMIRVY
+813 KVIRVY

-836 MDNDLSIEHLVEAR
+836 MDSDLSIEHLVEAR
-850 INKLLNTVDETDKE
+850 INKLLNTIDETDKE
-864 VLLEGLI
+864 VLLKGLV

>member
-1 MKTDIKQLIDI
+1 
-12 IKNSNIDEL
+12 
-21 YLRYIGVDT
+21 
-30 TQKGNV
+30 
-36 PCPIHGGKDKNFQ
+36 
-49 FDLNKRIYTCYSHG
+49 
-63 CVSGADI
+63 
-70 IELCRIYEHFEKPI
+70 
-84 EAILFLANKYNISL
+84 

-103 KNKKSNNIPNNVK
+103 KTNTKKINNVPK
-116 NIYIKKKDINNYI
+116 NIYIKKKDINSFI
-129 EEKKQEAFRND
+129 EEKKQEAFRNN
-140 DIELAFKFECMTD
+140 DIELAFEFECMTD

-177 SYKADL
+177 SYKADSII
-183 NISIDKYIDEN
+183 NIDKYISEN
-194 LEGVKKAIRY
+194 LKGIRESIKHA
-204 VTEGQNVLM
+204 TEGKNVLM
-213 IAPTGSGKTYSIINT
+213 VAPTGSGKTYSIINT

-248 AMVEYNIAGAYDK
+248 AIVEYKIAGAYDK
-261 IPTKHALGE
+261 IPTKHALEG
-270 SNLVAMTWDKTE
+270 NKLVAMTWDKTE

-339 YNHVI
+339 YNKVI
-344 EYKQKIQTEYNVKL
+344 EYKQNIQTEYKVKL
-358 YNKINVGKVIEIL
+358 YDKINIGKVIEIL
-371 NNSNNAMLLKDSI
+371 NNSNNSMLLKDSI

-449 IGEKDIGKIKQ
+449 IGEKDVGKIKQ
-460 YVARVR
+460 YVARAR

-476 NSYKTTNEDSKVYS
+476 NSYKTTNEDSNVYS

-504 LKDIYNKASKKD
+504 LTNIYNKASKRD
-516 LPFKALGIDISPI
+516 LPYRAIGIDISPI

-558 YNNYYQTRTIDSFKV
+558 YNNYYQTRTINSFKV

-579 NKIEIVK
+579 NKIEIVE
-586 TEKEA
+586 TEKET
-591 EKVEEEI
+591 KKIEEEI
-598 KEHEEAIKEFKRSAI
+598 KEHEEAIKEFKKSAI

-638 LKYHYD
+638 LKYHHD
-644 MRIDNNICLKHYME
+644 MRIDNNICLKYYME

-701 RNLFFAQI
+701 RNLFFEQI

-715 EIKEKYANSLIND
+715 KINKKYANSLLND

-738 INSMFG
+738 INFNFG
-744 VGTSYTEEHLE
+744 VGTSYTKEHLE
-755 ALNIDLQ
+755 ALAVDLQ
-762 TFLATKEKLTIKKI
+762 TFLATKKKLTIKKI
-776 RLILRSIFVI
+776 SLILQSIFVI
-786 ECNRFRGVPGLPYKY
+786 EVKQHRGVTGLPYKY

-806 PSPVTDK
+806 PNPVTDK
-813 KMIRVY
+813 KVIRVY

-836 MDNDLSIEHLVEAR
+836 IDNDLSIEHLVEAR
-850 INKLLNTVDETDKE
+850 INKLLNAIDETEKE

>member
-1 MKTDIKQLIDI
+1 
-12 IKNSNIDEL
+12 
-21 YLRYIGVDT
+21 YLRDIGVDT

-36 PCPIHGGKDKNFQ
+36 PCPVHGGKDKNFQ

-63 CVSGADI
+63 CVVGADI
-70 IELCRIYEHFEKPI
+70 IELCRTYEHFEKPI
-84 EAILFLANKYNISL
+84 EAILFLANKYNIPL

-103 KNKKSNNIPNNVK
+103 KTNTKKINNVPK
-116 NIYIKKKDINNYI
+116 NIYIKKKDINSFI
-129 EEKKQEAFRND
+129 EEKKQEAFRNN
-140 DIELAFKFECMTD
+140 DIELAFEFECMTD

-177 SYKADL
+177 SYKADSII
-183 NISIDKYIDEN
+183 NIDKYISEN
-194 LEGVKKAIRY
+194 LKGIRESIKHA
-204 VTEGQNVLM
+204 TEGKNVLM
-213 IAPTGSGKTYSIINT
+213 VAPTGSGKTYSIINT

-248 AMVEYNIAGAYDK
+248 AIVEYKIAGAYDK
-261 IPTKHALGE
+261 IPTKHALEG
-270 SNLVAMTWDKTE
+270 NKLVAMTWDKTE

-339 YNHVI
+339 YNKVI
-344 EYKQKIQTEYNVKL
+344 EYKQNIQTEYKVKL
-358 YNKINVGKVIEIL
+358 YDKINIGKVIEIL
-371 NNSNNAMLLKDSI
+371 NNSNNSMLLKDSI

-449 IGEKDIGKIKQ
+449 IGEKDVGKIKQ
-460 YVARVR
+460 YVARAR

-476 NSYKTTNEDSKVYS
+476 NSYKTTNEDSNVYS

-504 LKDIYNKASKKD
+504 LTNIYNKASKRD
-516 LPFKALGIDISPI
+516 LPYRAIGIDISPI

-558 YNNYYQTRTIDSFKV
+558 YNNYYQTRTINSFKV

-579 NKIEIVK
+579 NKIEIVE
-586 TEKEA
+586 TEKET
-591 EKVEEEI
+591 KKIEEEI
-598 KEHEEAIKEFKRSAI
+598 KEHEEAIKEFKKSAI

-638 LKYHYD
+638 LKYHHD
-644 MRIDNNICLKHYME
+644 MRIDNNICLKYYME

-701 RNLFFAQI
+701 RNLFFEQI

-715 EIKEKYANSLIND
+715 KINKKYANSLLND

-738 INSMFG
+738 INFNFG
-744 VGTSYTEEHLE
+744 VGTSYTKEHLE
-755 ALNIDLQ
+755 ALAVDLQ
-762 TFLATKEKLTIKKI
+762 TFLATKKKLTIKKI
-776 RLILRSIFVI
+776 SLILQSIFVI
-786 ECNRFRGVPGLPYKY
+786 EVKQHRGVTGLPYKY

-806 PSPVTDK
+806 PNPVTDK
-813 KMIRVY
+813 KVIRVY

-836 MDNDLSIEHLVEAR
+836 IDNDLSIEHLVEAR
-850 INKLLNTVDETDKE
+850 INKLLNAIDETEKE

>member
-1 MKTDIKQLIDI
+1 I
-12 IKNSNIDEL
+12 N
-21 YLRYIGVDT
+21 
-30 TQKGNV
+30 NV
-36 PCPIHGGKDKNFQ
+36 P
-49 FDLNKRIYTCYSHG
+49 
-63 CVSGADI
+63 
-70 IELCRIYEHFEKPI
+70 
-84 EAILFLANKYNISL
+84 
-98 PFTKN
+98 
-103 KNKKSNNIPNNVK
+103 K
-116 NIYIKKKDINNYI
+116 NIYIKKKDINSFI
-129 EEKKQEAFRND
+129 EEKKQEAFRNN
-140 DIELAFKFECMTD
+140 DIELAFEFECMTD

-177 SYKADL
+177 SYKADSII
-183 NISIDKYIDEN
+183 NIDKYISEN
-194 LEGVKKAIRY
+194 LKGIRESIKHA
-204 VTEGQNVLM
+204 TEGKNVLM
-213 IAPTGSGKTYSIINT
+213 VAPTGSGKTYSIINT

-248 AMVEYNIAGAYDK
+248 AIVEYKIAGAYDK
-261 IPTKHALGE
+261 IPTKHALEG
-270 SNLVAMTWDKTE
+270 NKLVAMTWDKTE

-339 YNHVI
+339 YNKVI
-344 EYKQKIQTEYNVKL
+344 EYKQNIQTEYKVKL
-358 YNKINVGKVIEIL
+358 YDKINIGKVIEIL
-371 NNSNNAMLLKDSI
+371 NNSNNSMLLKDSI

-449 IGEKDIGKIKQ
+449 IGEKDVGKIKQ
-460 YVARVR
+460 YVARAR

-476 NSYKTTNEDSKVYS
+476 NSYKTTNEDSNVYS

-504 LKDIYNKASKKD
+504 LTNIYNKASKRD
-516 LPFKALGIDISPI
+516 LPYRAIGIDISPI

-558 YNNYYQTRTIDSFKV
+558 YNNYYQTRTINSFKV

-579 NKIEIVK
+579 NKIEIVE
-586 TEKEA
+586 TEKET
-591 EKVEEEI
+591 KKIEEEI
-598 KEHEEAIKEFKRSAI
+598 KEHEEAIKEFKKSAI

-638 LKYHYD
+638 LKYHHD
-644 MRIDNNICLKHYME
+644 MRIDNNICLKYYME

-701 RNLFFAQI
+701 RNLFFEQI

-715 EIKEKYANSLIND
+715 KINKKYANSLLND

-738 INSMFG
+738 INFNFG
-744 VGTSYTEEHLE
+744 VGTSYTKEHLE
-755 ALNIDLQ
+755 ALAVDLQ
-762 TFLATKEKLTIKKI
+762 TFLATKKKLTIKKI
-776 RLILRSIFVI
+776 SLILQSIFVI
-786 ECNRFRGVPGLPYKY
+786 EVKQHRGVTGLPYKY

-806 PSPVTDK
+806 PNPVTDK
-813 KMIRVY
+813 KVIRVY

-836 MDNDLSIEHLVEAR
+836 IDNDLSIEHLVEAR
-850 INKLLNTVDETDKE
+850 INKLLNAIDETEKE

>member
-1 MKTDIKQLIDI
+1 
-12 IKNSNIDEL
+12 
-21 YLRYIGVDT
+21 
-30 TQKGNV
+30 
-36 PCPIHGGKDKNFQ
+36 NFQ

-63 CVSGADI
+63 CVVGADI
-70 IELCRIYEHFEKPI
+70 IELCRTYEHFEKPI
-84 EAILFLANKYNISL
+84 EAILFLANKYNIPL

-103 KNKKSNNIPNNVK
+103 KTNTKKINNVPK
-116 NIYIKKKDINNYI
+116 NIYIKKKDINSFI
-129 EEKKQEAFRND
+129 EEKKQEAFRNN
-140 DIELAFKFECMTD
+140 DIELAFEFECMTD

-177 SYKADL
+177 SYKADSII
-183 NISIDKYIDEN
+183 NIDKYISEN
-194 LEGVKKAIRY
+194 LKGIRESIKHA
-204 VTEGQNVLM
+204 TEGKNVLM
-213 IAPTGSGKTYSIINT
+213 VAPTGSGKTYSIINT

-248 AMVEYNIAGAYDK
+248 AIVEYKIAGAYDK
-261 IPTKHALGE
+261 IPTKHALEG
-270 SNLVAMTWDKTE
+270 NKLVAMTWDKTE

-339 YNHVI
+339 YNKVI
-344 EYKQKIQTEYNVKL
+344 EYKQNIQTEYKVKL
-358 YNKINVGKVIEIL
+358 YDKINIGKVIEIL
-371 NNSNNAMLLKDSI
+371 NNSNNSMLLKDSI

-449 IGEKDIGKIKQ
+449 IGEKDVGKIKQ
-460 YVARVR
+460 YVARAR

-476 NSYKTTNEDSKVYS
+476 NSYKTTNEDSNVYS

-504 LKDIYNKASKKD
+504 LTNIYNKASKRD
-516 LPFKALGIDISPI
+516 LPYRAIGIDISPI

-558 YNNYYQTRTIDSFKV
+558 YNNYYQTRTINSFKV

-579 NKIEIVK
+579 NKIEIVE
-586 TEKEA
+586 TEKET
-591 EKVEEEI
+591 KKIEEEI
-598 KEHEEAIKEFKRSAI
+598 KEHEEAIKEFKKSAI

-638 LKYHYD
+638 LKYHHD
-644 MRIDNNICLKHYME
+644 MRIDNNICLKYYME

-701 RNLFFAQI
+701 RNLFFEQI

-715 EIKEKYANSLIND
+715 KINKKYANSLLND

-738 INSMFG
+738 INFNFG
-744 VGTSYTEEHLE
+744 VGTSYTKEHLE
-755 ALNIDLQ
+755 ALAVDLQ
-762 TFLATKEKLTIKKI
+762 TFLATKKKLTIKKI
-776 RLILRSIFVI
+776 SLILQSIFVI
-786 ECNRFRGVPGLPYKY
+786 EVKQHRGVTGLPYKY

-806 PSPVTDK
+806 PNPVTDK
-813 KMIRVY
+813 KVIRVY

-836 MDNDLSIEHLVEAR
+836 IDNDLSIEHLVEAR
-850 INKLLNTVDETDKE
+850 INKLLNAIDETEKE

>member
-1 MKTDIKQLIDI
+1 MKIDIKQLIDI
-12 IKNSNIDEL
+12 IKNANIDEL
-21 YLRYIGVDT
+21 YLRDIGVDT

-49 FDLNKRIYTCYSHG
+49 FDLNKRIYTCYSHN
-63 CVSGADI
+63 CVVGADI
-70 IELCRIYEHFEKPI
+70 IELCRTYEHFEKPI
-84 EAILFLANKYNISL
+84 EAILFLANKYNVPL

-103 KNKKSNNIPNNVK
+103 KTNTKKINNAPK
-116 NIYIKKKDINNYI
+116 NIYIKKKDINSFI
-129 EEKKQEAFRND
+129 EEKKQEAFKNN
-140 DIELAFKFECMTD
+140 DIELAFEFECMTD

-177 SYKADL
+177 SYRAD
-183 NISIDKYIDEN
+183 SIIDVDKYISEN
-194 LEGVKKAIRY
+194 LKGIRQAIECT
-204 VTEGQNVLM
+204 TEGENVLM
-213 IAPTGSGKTYSIINT
+213 VAPTGSGKTYSIINT

-248 AMVEYNIAGAYDK
+248 AIVEYNIAGAYDK
-261 IPTKHALGE
+261 IPTKHALKDN
-270 SNLVAMTWDKTE
+270 NLVAMTWDKTE
-282 QLLKEDLSEY
+282 QLLNEDLSEY

-339 YNHVI
+339 YNKVI
-344 EYKQKIQTEYNVKL
+344 EYKQNIQTEYKVKL
-358 YNKINVGKVIEIL
+358 YNKINIGKVIEIL

-428 NTSVITAGVN
+428 NTSVIVAGVN
-438 INNPNVTDIIV
+438 INNPNITDIVI

-460 YVARVR
+460 YVARAR

-476 NSYKTTNEDSKVYS
+476 NSYKTTNEDSNVYS

-504 LKDIYNKASKKD
+504 LTNIYNKASKRD
-516 LPFKALGIDISPI
+516 LPFKAIGIDISPI

-558 YNNYYQTRTIDSFKV
+558 YNNYYQTRAIDSFKV

-579 NKIEIVK
+579 NKIEIIE
-586 TEKEA
+586 TEKET
-591 EKVEEEI
+591 KKIEEEI
-598 KEHEEAIKEFKRSAI
+598 KEHEEAIKEFKKSAI
-613 EQLEGHKKYLVGYSE
+613 EQLEGHKKYL
-628 IKKSMTSSNL
+628 
-638 LKYHYD
+638 
-644 MRIDNNICLKHYME
+644 
-658 HDLYSLIINNN
+658 
-669 CRKTIDLFSDFVLD
+669 
-683 NSYSIDLSWKLA
+683 
-695 TMSDEK
+695 
-701 RNLFFAQI
+701 
-709 NTTIYR
+709 
-715 EIKEKYANSLIND
+715 
-728 DNIGTYTYNY
+728 
-738 INSMFG
+738 
-744 VGTSYTEEHLE
+744 
-755 ALNIDLQ
+755 
-762 TFLATKEKLTIKKI
+762 
-776 RLILRSIFVI
+776 
-786 ECNRFRGVPGLPYKY
+786 
-801 YKNIL
+801 
-806 PSPVTDK
+806 
-813 KMIRVY
+813 
-819 TIKKHIDI
+819 
-827 EDIKKELGL
+827 
-836 MDNDLSIEHLVEAR
+836 
-850 INKLLNTVDETDKE
+850 
-864 VLLEGLI
+864 

>member
-1 MKTDIKQLIDI
+1 MKIDIKQLIDI
-12 IKNSNIDEL
+12 IKDANIDEL
-21 YLRYIGVDT
+21 YLRDIGVDT

-36 PCPIHGGKDKNFQ
+36 PCPVHGGKDKNFQ

-63 CVSGADI
+63 CVVGADI
-70 IELCRIYEHFEKPI
+70 IELCRTYEHFEKPI
-84 EAILFLANKYNISL
+84 EAILFLANKYNIPL

-103 KNKKSNNIPNNVK
+103 KTNTKKINNVPK
-116 NIYIKKKDINNYI
+116 NIYIKKKDINSFI
-129 EEKKQEAFRND
+129 EEKKQEAFRNN
-140 DIELAFKFECMTD
+140 DIELAFEFECMTD

-177 SYKADL
+177 SYKADSII
-183 NISIDKYIDEN
+183 NIDKYISEN
-194 LEGVKKAIRY
+194 LKGIRESIKHA
-204 VTEGQNVLM
+204 TEGKNVLM
-213 IAPTGSGKTYSIINT
+213 VAPTGSGKTYSIINT

-248 AMVEYNIAGAYDK
+248 AIVEYKIAGAYDK
-261 IPTKHALGE
+261 IPTKHALEG
-270 SNLVAMTWDKTE
+270 NKLVAMTWDKTE

-339 YNHVI
+339 YNKVI
-344 EYKQKIQTEYNVKL
+344 EYKQNIQTEYKVKL
-358 YNKINVGKVIEIL
+358 YDKINIGKVIEIL
-371 NNSNNAMLLKDSI
+371 NNSNNSMLLKDSI

-449 IGEKDIGKIKQ
+449 IGEKDVGKIKQ
-460 YVARVR
+460 YVARAR

-476 NSYKTTNEDSKVYS
+476 NSYKTTNEDSNVYS

-504 LKDIYNKASKKD
+504 LTNIYNKASKRD
-516 LPFKALGIDISPI
+516 LPYRAIGIDISPI

-558 YNNYYQTRTIDSFKV
+558 YNNYYQTRTINSFKV

-579 NKIEIVK
+579 NKIEIVE
-586 TEKEA
+586 TEKET
-591 EKVEEEI
+591 KKIEEEI
-598 KEHEEAIKEFKRSAI
+598 KEHEEAIKEFKKSAI

-638 LKYHYD
+638 LKYHHD
-644 MRIDNNICLKHYME
+644 MRIDNNICLKYYME

-701 RNLFFAQI
+701 RNLFFEQI

-715 EIKEKYANSLIND
+715 KINKKYANSLLND

-738 INSMFG
+738 INFNFG
-744 VGTSYTEEHLE
+744 VGTSYTKEHLE
-755 ALNIDLQ
+755 ALAVDLQ
-762 TFLATKEKLTIKKI
+762 TFLATKKKLTIKKI
-776 RLILRSIFVI
+776 SLILQSIFVI
-786 ECNRFRGVPGLPYKY
+786 EVKQHRGVTGLPYKY

-806 PSPVTDK
+806 PNPVTDK
-813 KMIRVY
+813 KVIRVY

-836 MDNDLSIEHLVEAR
+836 IDNDLSIEHLVEAR
-850 INKLLNTVDETDKE
+850 INKLLNAIDETEKE

>member
-1 MKTDIKQLIDI
+1 M
-12 IKNSNIDEL
+12 
-21 YLRYIGVDT
+21 
-30 TQKGNV
+30 
-36 PCPIHGGKDKNFQ
+36 
-49 FDLNKRIYTCYSHG
+49 
-63 CVSGADI
+63 
-70 IELCRIYEHFEKPI
+70 
-84 EAILFLANKYNISL
+84 
-98 PFTKN
+98 
-103 KNKKSNNIPNNVK
+103 
-116 NIYIKKKDINNYI
+116 
-129 EEKKQEAFRND
+129 
-140 DIELAFKFECMTD
+140 
-153 KDKRKYYLD
+153 
-162 NNIKIKSMLE
+162 KIKSMLE

-177 SYKADL
+177 SYRAD
-183 NISIDKYIDEN
+183 SIIDVDKYISEN
-194 LEGVKKAIRY
+194 LKGIRQAIECT
-204 VTEGQNVLM
+204 TEGENVLM
-213 IAPTGSGKTYSIINT
+213 VAPTGSGKTYSIINT

-248 AMVEYNIAGAYDK
+248 AIVEYNIAGAYDK
-261 IPTKHALGE
+261 IPTKHALKDN
-270 SNLVAMTWDKTE
+270 NLVAMTWDKTE
-282 QLLKEDLSEY
+282 QLLNEDLSEY

-339 YNHVI
+339 YNKVI
-344 EYKQKIQTEYNVKL
+344 EYKQNIQTEYKVKL
-358 YNKINVGKVIEIL
+358 YNKINIGKVIEIL

-389 ISKKVNKKSGVVISD
+389 ISKKVNKNSGVVISD

-414 IVSYSDMEGYEVLL
+414 IVSHSDMEGYEVLL
-428 NTSVITAGVN
+428 NTSVIVAGVN
-438 INNPNVTDIIV
+438 INNPNITDIVI

-460 YVARVR
+460 YVARAR

-476 NSYKTTNEDSKVYS
+476 NSYKTTNEDSNVYS

-504 LKDIYNKASKKD
+504 LTNIYNKASKRD
-516 LPFKALGIDISPI
+516 LPFKAIGIDISPI

-579 NKIEIVK
+579 NKIEIVE

-591 EKVEEEI
+591 KNIEEEI
-598 KEHEEAIKEFKRSAI
+598 KKHEEAIKEFKKSAI
-613 EQLEGHKKYLVGYSE
+613 EELEGHKKYLVGYSE

-638 LKYHYD
+638 LKYHHD

-683 NSYSIDLSWKLA
+683 NSYSIDLAWKLS
-695 TMSDEK
+695 TYSDEK
-701 RNLFFAQI
+701 RNLVFAQI

-715 EIKEKYANSLIND
+715 EIKEKHANSLIND

-744 VGTSYTEEHLE
+744 VGTSYTKEHLE
-755 ALNIDLQ
+755 ALSVDLQ
-762 TFLATKEKLTIKKI
+762 TFLATKKKLSIKKI
-776 RLILRSIFVI
+776 SLILQSIFVI
-786 ECNRFRGVPGLPYKY
+786 EVKQHRGVTGLPYKY

-806 PSPVTDK
+806 PNPVTDK
-813 KMIRVY
+813 KVIRVY
-819 TIKKHIDI
+819 TIKKHIDV

-836 MDNDLSIEHLVEAR
+836 MDSDLSIEHLVEAR
-850 INKLLNTVDETDKE
+850 INKLLNTIDEADKE

>member
-1 MKTDIKQLIDI
+1 
-12 IKNSNIDEL
+12 N
-21 YLRYIGVDT
+21 
-30 TQKGNV
+30 NV
-36 PCPIHGGKDKNFQ
+36 P
-49 FDLNKRIYTCYSHG
+49 
-63 CVSGADI
+63 
-70 IELCRIYEHFEKPI
+70 
-84 EAILFLANKYNISL
+84 
-98 PFTKN
+98 
-103 KNKKSNNIPNNVK
+103 K
-116 NIYIKKKDINNYI
+116 NIYIKKKDINSFI
-129 EEKKQEAFRND
+129 EEKKQEAFRNN
-140 DIELAFKFECMTD
+140 DIELAFEFECMTD

-177 SYKADL
+177 SYKADSII
-183 NISIDKYIDEN
+183 NIDKYISEN
-194 LEGVKKAIRY
+194 LKGIRESIKHA
-204 VTEGQNVLM
+204 TEGKNVLM
-213 IAPTGSGKTYSIINT
+213 VAPTGSGKTYSIINT

-248 AMVEYNIAGAYDK
+248 AIVEYKIAGAYDK
-261 IPTKHALGE
+261 IPTKHALEG
-270 SNLVAMTWDKTE
+270 NKLVAMTWDKTE

-339 YNHVI
+339 YNKVI
-344 EYKQKIQTEYNVKL
+344 EYKQNIQTEYKVKL
-358 YNKINVGKVIEIL
+358 YDKINIGKVIEIL
-371 NNSNNAMLLKDSI
+371 NNSNNSMLLKDSI

-449 IGEKDIGKIKQ
+449 IGEKDVGKIKQ
-460 YVARVR
+460 YVARAR

-476 NSYKTTNEDSKVYS
+476 NSYKTTNEDSNVYS

-504 LKDIYNKASKKD
+504 LTNIYNKASKRD
-516 LPFKALGIDISPI
+516 LPYRAIGIDISPI

-558 YNNYYQTRTIDSFKV
+558 YNNYYQTRTINSFKV

-579 NKIEIVK
+579 NKIEIVE
-586 TEKEA
+586 TEKET
-591 EKVEEEI
+591 KKIEEEI
-598 KEHEEAIKEFKRSAI
+598 KEHEEAIKEFKKSAI

-638 LKYHYD
+638 LKYHHD
-644 MRIDNNICLKHYME
+644 MRIDNNICLKYYME

-701 RNLFFAQI
+701 RNLFFEQI

-715 EIKEKYANSLIND
+715 KINKKYANSLLND

-738 INSMFG
+738 INFNFG
-744 VGTSYTEEHLE
+744 VGTSYTKEHLE
-755 ALNIDLQ
+755 ALAVDLQ
-762 TFLATKEKLTIKKI
+762 TFLATKKKLTIKKI
-776 RLILRSIFVI
+776 SLILQSIFVI
-786 ECNRFRGVPGLPYKY
+786 EVKQHRGVTGLPYKY

-806 PSPVTDK
+806 PNPVTDK
-813 KMIRVY
+813 KVIRVY

-836 MDNDLSIEHLVEAR
+836 IDNDLSIEHLVEAR
-850 INKLLNTVDETDKE
+850 INKLLNAIDETEKE

>member
-1 MKTDIKQLIDI
+1 MKIDIKQLINI
-12 IKNSNIDEL
+12 IKNANIDEL
-21 YLRYIGVDT
+21 YLRDIGVDT
-30 TQKGNV
+30 TQKRNI

-49 FDLNKRIYTCYSHG
+49 FDLNKKIYTCYSHG
-63 CVSGADI
+63 CVVGADI
-70 IELCRIYEHFEKPI
+70 IELCRTYERFERPI
-84 EAILFLANKYNISL
+84 EAILFLAHKYNIQL
-98 PFTKN
+98 PIN
-103 KNKKSNNIPNNVK
+103 KNKTNTKKTNNTIK
-116 NIYIKKKDINNYI
+116 NIYIKKKDINSFV
-129 EEKKQEAFRND
+129 EEKKQEAFRNN
-140 DIELAFKFECMTD
+140 DIELAFEFECMTD

-177 SYKADL
+177 SYKADSII
-183 NISIDKYIDEN
+183 NIDKYISEN
-194 LEGVKKAIRY
+194 LKGIRESIKHA
-204 VTEGQNVLM
+204 TEGKSVLM
-213 IAPTGSGKTYSIINT
+213 VAPTGSGKTYSIINT

-248 AMVEYNIAGAYDK
+248 AIVEYKIAGAYDK
-261 IPTKHALGE
+261 IPTKHALEG
-270 SNLVAMTWDKTE
+270 NKLVAMTWDKTE

-319 NKCRGRLDI
+319 NKCKGRLDI

-339 YNHVI
+339 YNKVI
-344 EYKQKIQTEYNVKL
+344 EYKQNIQTEYKVKL
-358 YNKINVGKVIEIL
+358 YDKINIGKVIEIL

-476 NSYKTTNEDSKVYS
+476 NSYKTTNENSNVYS

-504 LKDIYNKASKKD
+504 LTNIYNKASKRD
-516 LPFKALGIDISPI
+516 LPFKAIGIDISPI

-579 NKIEIVK
+579 NKIEIVE
-586 TEKEA
+586 TEKET
-591 EKVEEEI
+591 KKIEEEI
-598 KEHEEAIKEFKRSAI
+598 KEHEEAIKEFKKSAI

-715 EIKEKYANSLIND
+715 EIKEKHANSLIND

-744 VGTSYTEEHLE
+744 VGTSYTEEHLN
-755 ALNIDLQ
+755 ALTVDLQ

-786 ECNRFRGVPGLPYKY
+786 EYKKHRGGTGLPYKY
-801 YKNIL
+801 YKNIQ
-806 PSPVTDK
+806 PSPVPPNER
-813 KMIRVY
+813 IRIY
-819 TIKKHIDI
+819 TIKGHITI

-836 MDNDLSIEHLVEAR
+836 MDSDLSIEHLVEAR

>member
-1 MKTDIKQLIDI
+1 
-12 IKNSNIDEL
+12 
-21 YLRYIGVDT
+21 V
-30 TQKGNV
+30 
-36 PCPIHGGKDKNFQ
+36 
-49 FDLNKRIYTCYSHG
+49 
-63 CVSGADI
+63 GADI
-70 IELCRIYEHFEKPI
+70 IELCRTYERFERPI

-98 PFTKN
+98 PIN
-103 KNKKSNNIPNNVK
+103 KSKTNIKKTNNTIK
-116 NIYIKKKDINNYI
+116 NIYIKKKDINSFI
-129 EEKKQEAFRND
+129 EEKKQEAFKNN
-140 DIELAFKFECMTD
+140 DIELAFEFECMTD

-177 SYKADL
+177 SYKADSII
-183 NISIDKYIDEN
+183 NIDKYISEN
-194 LEGVKKAIRY
+194 LKGIRESIKHA
-204 VTEGQNVLM
+204 TEGKNVLM
-213 IAPTGSGKTYSIINT
+213 VAPTGSGKTYSIINT

-248 AMVEYNIAGAYDK
+248 AIVEYKIAGAYDK
-261 IPTKHALGE
+261 IPTKHALEG
-270 SNLVAMTWDKTE
+270 NKLVAMTWDKTE

-339 YNHVI
+339 YNKVI
-344 EYKQKIQTEYNVKL
+344 EYKQNIQTEYKVKL
-358 YNKINVGKVIEIL
+358 YDKINIGKVIEIL
-371 NNSNNAMLLKDSI
+371 NNSNNSMLLKDSI

-449 IGEKDIGKIKQ
+449 IGEKDVGKIKQ
-460 YVARVR
+460 YVARAR

-476 NSYKTTNEDSKVYS
+476 NSYKTTNEDSNVYS

-504 LKDIYNKASKKD
+504 LTNIYNKASKRD
-516 LPFKALGIDISPI
+516 LPYRAIGIDISPI

-558 YNNYYQTRTIDSFKV
+558 YNNYYQTRTINSFKV

-579 NKIEIVK
+579 NKIEIVE
-586 TEKEA
+586 TEKET
-591 EKVEEEI
+591 KKIEEEI
-598 KEHEEAIKEFKRSAI
+598 KEHEEAIKEFKKSAI

-638 LKYHYD
+638 LKYHHD
-644 MRIDNNICLKHYME
+644 MRIDNNICLKYYME

-701 RNLFFAQI
+701 RNLFFEQI

-715 EIKEKYANSLIND
+715 KINKKYANSLLND

-738 INSMFG
+738 INFNFG
-744 VGTSYTEEHLE
+744 VGTSYTKEHLE
-755 ALNIDLQ
+755 ALAVDLQ
-762 TFLATKEKLTIKKI
+762 TFLATKKKLTIKKI
-776 RLILRSIFVI
+776 SLILQSIFVI
-786 ECNRFRGVPGLPYKY
+786 EVKQHRGVTGLPYKY

-806 PSPVTDK
+806 PNPVTDK
-813 KMIRVY
+813 KVIRVY

-836 MDNDLSIEHLVEAR
+836 IDNDLSIEHLVEAR
-850 INKLLNTVDETDKE
+850 INKLLNAIDETEKE

>member
-1 MKTDIKQLIDI
+1 
-12 IKNSNIDEL
+12 EL
-21 YLRYIGVDT
+21 YLRDIGVDT

-36 PCPIHGGKDKNFQ
+36 PCPVHGGKDKNFQ

-63 CVSGADI
+63 CVVGADI
-70 IELCRIYEHFEKPI
+70 IELCRTYEHFEKPI
-84 EAILFLANKYNISL
+84 EAILFLANKYNIPL

-103 KNKKSNNIPNNVK
+103 KTNTKKINNVPK
-116 NIYIKKKDINNYI
+116 NIYIKKKDINSFI
-129 EEKKQEAFRND
+129 EEKKQEAFRNN
-140 DIELAFKFECMTD
+140 DIELAFEFECMTD

-177 SYKADL
+177 SYKADSII
-183 NISIDKYIDEN
+183 NIDKYISEN
-194 LEGVKKAIRY
+194 LKGIRESIKHA
-204 VTEGQNVLM
+204 TEGKNVLM
-213 IAPTGSGKTYSIINT
+213 VAPTGSGKTYSIINT

-248 AMVEYNIAGAYDK
+248 AIVEYKIAGAYDK
-261 IPTKHALGE
+261 IPTKHALEG
-270 SNLVAMTWDKTE
+270 NKLVAMTWDKTE

-339 YNHVI
+339 YNKVI
-344 EYKQKIQTEYNVKL
+344 EYKQNIQTEYKVKL
-358 YNKINVGKVIEIL
+358 YDKINIGKVIEIL
-371 NNSNNAMLLKDSI
+371 NNSNNSMLLKDSI

-449 IGEKDIGKIKQ
+449 IGEKDVGKIKQ
-460 YVARVR
+460 YVARAR

-476 NSYKTTNEDSKVYS
+476 NSYKTTNEDSNVYS

-504 LKDIYNKASKKD
+504 LTNIYNKASKRD
-516 LPFKALGIDISPI
+516 LPYRAIGIDISPI

-558 YNNYYQTRTIDSFKV
+558 YNNYYQTRTINSFKV

-579 NKIEIVK
+579 NKIEIVE
-586 TEKEA
+586 TEKET
-591 EKVEEEI
+591 KKIEEEI
-598 KEHEEAIKEFKRSAI
+598 KEHEEAIKEFKKSAI

-638 LKYHYD
+638 LKYHHD
-644 MRIDNNICLKHYME
+644 MRIDNNICLKYYME

-701 RNLFFAQI
+701 RNLFFEQI

-715 EIKEKYANSLIND
+715 KINKKYANSLLND

-738 INSMFG
+738 INFNFG
-744 VGTSYTEEHLE
+744 VGTSYTKEHLE
-755 ALNIDLQ
+755 ALAVDLQ
-762 TFLATKEKLTIKKI
+762 TFLATKKKLTIKKI
-776 RLILRSIFVI
+776 SLILQSIFVI
-786 ECNRFRGVPGLPYKY
+786 EVKQHRGVTGLPYKY

-806 PSPVTDK
+806 PNPVTDK
-813 KMIRVY
+813 KVIRVY

-836 MDNDLSIEHLVEAR
+836 IDNDLSIEHLVEAR
-850 INKLLNTVDETDKE
+850 INKLLNAIDETEKE

>member
-12 IKNSNIDEL
+12 IKNANIDEL
-21 YLRYIGVDT
+21 YLRDIGVNT

-63 CVSGADI
+63 CVVGADI
-70 IELCRIYEHFEKPI
+70 IELCRTYEHFERPI
-84 EAILFLANKYNISL
+84 EAILFLANKYNIPL
-98 PFTKN
+98 PIN
-103 KNKKSNNIPNNVK
+103 KNKTSAKKINNIPK
-116 NIYIKKKDINNYI
+116 NIYIKKKDINSFI
-129 EEKKQEAFRND
+129 EEKKQEAFRNN
-140 DIELAFKFECMTD
+140 DIELAFEFECMTD

-177 SYKADL
+177 SYRADL
-183 NISIDKYIDEN
+183 IIDVDKYISEN
-194 LEGVKKAIRY
+194 LKGIRESIKHA
-204 VTEGQNVLM
+204 TEGKNVLM
-213 IAPTGSGKTYSIINT
+213 VAPTGSGKTYSIINT

-261 IPTKHALGE
+261 IPTKHALN
-270 SNLVAMTWDKTE
+270 SNNLVAMTWDKTE
-282 QLLKEDLSEY
+282 QLLREDLSEY

-319 NKCRGRLDI
+319 NKCKGRLDI

-476 NSYKTTNEDSKVYS
+476 NSYKTTNEDSNVYS

-504 LKDIYNKASKKD
+504 LKDIYNKASKRD
-516 LPFKALGIDISPI
+516 LPFKAIGIDISPI

-543 DMCYKTD
+543 DMSYKTD

-579 NKIEIVK
+579 NKIEIVE

-598 KEHEEAIKEFKRSAI
+598 KEHEEAIKEFKKSAI

-683 NSYSIDLSWKLA
+683 NSYSIDLAWKLS
-695 TMSDEK
+695 TYSDEK
-701 RNLFFAQI
+701 RNLVFAQI

-715 EIKEKYANSLIND
+715 EIKEKHANSLIND

-755 ALNIDLQ
+755 ALTVDLQ
-762 TFLATKEKLTIKKI
+762 MFLATKEKLTIKKI

-786 ECNRFRGVPGLPYKY
+786 ENKRHRSVQGLPYKY
-801 YKNIL
+801 YKNIK
-806 PSPVTDK
+806 PRGCTPDK
-813 KMIRVY
+813 KQLTIY
-819 TIKKHIDI
+819 TIKKHIEI

-836 MDNDLSIEHLVEAR
+836 MDSDLSIEHLVETR

-864 VLLEGLI
+864 VLLKGLV

>member
-1 MKTDIKQLIDI
+1 MNNVKELIEI
-12 IKNSNIDEL
+12 VKNANIEEL
-21 YLRYIGVDT
+21 YLRDIGVDT

-63 CVSGADI
+63 CVVGADI
-70 IELCRIYEHFEKPI
+70 IELCRTYEHFEKPI
-84 EAILFLANKYNISL
+84 EAILFLANKYNIPL

-103 KNKKSNNIPNNVK
+103 KTNTKKINNVPK
-116 NIYIKKKDINNYI
+116 NIYIKKKDINSFI
-129 EEKKQEAFRND
+129 EEKKQEAFRNN
-140 DIELAFKFECMTD
+140 DIELAFEFECMTD

-177 SYKADL
+177 SYKADSII
-183 NISIDKYIDEN
+183 NIDKYISEN
-194 LEGVKKAIRY
+194 LKGIRESIKHA
-204 VTEGQNVLM
+204 TEGKNVLM
-213 IAPTGSGKTYSIINT
+213 VAPTGSGKTYSIINT

-239 FPNSANVQQ
+239 FPNAANVQQ
-248 AMVEYNIAGAYDK
+248 AIVEYKIAGAYDK
-261 IPTKHALGE
+261 IPTKHALKDN
-270 SNLVAMTWDKTE
+270 NLVAMTWDKTE
-282 QLLKEDLSEY
+282 QLLNEDLSEY

-319 NKCRGRLDI
+319 NKCKGRLDI

-344 EYKQKIQTEYNVKL
+344 EYKQNIQTEYKVKL
-358 YNKINVGKVIEIL
+358 YDKINIGKVIEIL

-404 TKDTSKLYDR
+404 TKDTSKLYNR

-428 NTSVITAGVN
+428 NTSVIVAGVN
-438 INNPNVTDIIV
+438 INNPNITDIVI

-460 YVARVR
+460 YVARAR

-476 NSYKTTNEDSKVYS
+476 NSYKTTNEDSNVYS

-496 ENIKDVES
+496 ENIKDVEN
-504 LKDIYNKASKKD
+504 LTNIYNKASKRD
-516 LPFKALGIDISPI
+516 LPFKAIGIDISPI

-550 KLYIKSNA
+550 KLYIKSSA

-579 NKIEIVK
+579 NKIEIVE
-586 TEKEA
+586 TEKET
-591 EKVEEEI
+591 KNIEEEI
-598 KEHEEAIKEFKRSAI
+598 KEHEEAIKELKKSAI

-638 LKYHYD
+638 LKYHHD

-658 HDLYSLIINNN
+658 HDLYSIIINNN

-683 NSYSIDLSWKLA
+683 NSYSIDLAWKLS
-695 TMSDEK
+695 TYSDEK
-701 RNLFFAQI
+701 RNLVFSQI

-715 EIKEKYANSLIND
+715 KIKEKYANSLLND

-744 VGTSYTEEHLE
+744 VGISYTEEHLE
-755 ALNIDLQ
+755 ALTIDLQ
-762 TFLATKEKLTIKKI
+762 TFLATKERLTIKKI

-786 ECNRFRGVPGLPYKY
+786 ENKRHRSVQGLPYKY
-801 YKNIL
+801 YKNIK
-806 PSPVTDK
+806 PRGCTPDK
-813 KMIRVY
+813 KQLTIY
-819 TIKKHIDI
+819 TIKKHIGV

-836 MDNDLSIEHLVEAR
+836 MDSDLSLEHLVEAR
-850 INKLLNTVDETDKE
+850 INKLLNTVDETEKE
-864 VLLEGLI
+864 VLLEGLV

>member
-1 MKTDIKQLIDI
+1 MKIDIKQLIDI
-12 IKNSNIDEL
+12 IKNANIDEL
-21 YLRYIGVDT
+21 YLRDIGVDT

-49 FDLNKRIYTCYSHG
+49 FDLNKRIYTCYSHN
-63 CVSGADI
+63 CVVGADI
-70 IELCRIYEHFEKPI
+70 IELCRTYEHFEKPI
-84 EAILFLANKYNISL
+84 EAILFLANKYNVPL

-103 KNKKSNNIPNNVK
+103 KTNTKKINNAPK
-116 NIYIKKKDINNYI
+116 NIYIKKKDINSFI
-129 EEKKQEAFRND
+129 EEKKQEAFKNN
-140 DIELAFKFECMTD
+140 DIELAFEFECMTD

-177 SYKADL
+177 SYRAD
-183 NISIDKYIDEN
+183 SIIDVDKYISEN
-194 LEGVKKAIRY
+194 LKGIRQAIECT
-204 VTEGQNVLM
+204 TEGENVLM
-213 IAPTGSGKTYSIINT
+213 VAPTGSGKTYSIINT

-248 AMVEYNIAGAYDK
+248 AIVEYNIAGAYDK
-261 IPTKHALGE
+261 IPTKHALKDN
-270 SNLVAMTWDKTE
+270 NLVAMTWDKTE
-282 QLLKEDLSEY
+282 QLLNEDLSEY

-339 YNHVI
+339 YNKVI
-344 EYKQKIQTEYNVKL
+344 EYKQNIQTEYKVKL
-358 YNKINVGKVIEIL
+358 YNKINIGKVIEIL

-428 NTSVITAGVN
+428 NTSVIVAGVN
-438 INNPNVTDIIV
+438 INNPNITDIVI

-460 YVARVR
+460 YVARAR

-476 NSYKTTNEDSKVYS
+476 NSYKTTNEDSNVYS

-504 LKDIYNKASKKD
+504 LTNIYNKASKRD
-516 LPFKALGIDISPI
+516 LPFKAIGIDISPI

-558 YNNYYQTRTIDSFKV
+558 YNNYYQTRAIDSFKV

-579 NKIEIVK
+579 NKIEIIE
-586 TEKEA
+586 TEKET
-591 EKVEEEI
+591 KKIEEEI
-598 KEHEEAIKEFKRSAI
+598 KEHEEAIKEFKKSAI

-638 LKYHYD
+638 LKYHHD

-669 CRKTIDLFSDFVLD
+669 CRKTIDLFSGFVLD
-683 NSYSIDLSWKLA
+683 NSYSIDLAWKLA
-695 TMSDEK
+695 TMGNKGRWSIFDK
-701 RNLFFAQI
+701 I
-709 NTTIYR
+709 NKLIYR
-715 EIKEKYANSLIND
+715 ELKEQYPNFVND
-728 DNIGTYTYNY
+728 ELIGTVVYDYIIKRFGIGTNYTK
-738 INSMFG
+738 IHLQELSKDLQILTGAKKMKTTET
-744 VGTSYTEEHLE
+744 VGTI
-755 ALNIDLQ
+755 LNN
-762 TFLATKEKLTIKKI
+762 
-776 RLILRSIFVI
+776 IFVI
-786 ECNRFRGVPGLPYKY
+786 SSKNYRNVAPLEMCFYKY
-801 YKNIL
+801 IYPMGATDNKK
-806 PSPVTDK
+806 VT
-813 KMIRVY
+813 
-819 TIKKHIDI
+819 
-827 EDIKKELGL
+827 
-836 MDNDLSIEHLVEAR
+836 R
-850 INKLLNTVDETDKE
+850 INKIERYITLND
-864 VLLEGLI
+864 I

>member
-1 MKTDIKQLIDI
+1 M
-12 IKNSNIDEL
+12 
-21 YLRYIGVDT
+21 
-30 TQKGNV
+30 
-36 PCPIHGGKDKNFQ
+36 
-49 FDLNKRIYTCYSHG
+49 
-63 CVSGADI
+63 
-70 IELCRIYEHFEKPI
+70 
-84 EAILFLANKYNISL
+84 

-103 KNKKSNNIPNNVK
+103 KTNTKKINNVPK
-116 NIYIKKKDINNYI
+116 NIYIKKKDINSFI
-129 EEKKQEAFRND
+129 EEKKQEAFRNN
-140 DIELAFKFECMTD
+140 DIELAFEFECMTD

-177 SYKADL
+177 SYKADSII
-183 NISIDKYIDEN
+183 NIDKYISEN
-194 LEGVKKAIRY
+194 LKGIRESIKHA
-204 VTEGQNVLM
+204 TEGKNVLM
-213 IAPTGSGKTYSIINT
+213 VAPTGSGKTYSIINT

-248 AMVEYNIAGAYDK
+248 AIVEYKIAGAYDK
-261 IPTKHALGE
+261 IPTKHALEG
-270 SNLVAMTWDKTE
+270 NKLVAMTWDKTE

-339 YNHVI
+339 YNKVI
-344 EYKQKIQTEYNVKL
+344 EYKQNIQTEYKVKL
-358 YNKINVGKVIEIL
+358 YDKINIGKVIEIL
-371 NNSNNAMLLKDSI
+371 NNSNNSMLLKDSI

-449 IGEKDIGKIKQ
+449 IGEKDVGKIKQ
-460 YVARVR
+460 YVARAR

-476 NSYKTTNEDSKVYS
+476 NSYKTTNEDSNVYS

-504 LKDIYNKASKKD
+504 LTNIYNKASKRD
-516 LPFKALGIDISPI
+516 LPYRAIGIDISPI

-558 YNNYYQTRTIDSFKV
+558 YNNYYQTRTINSFKV

-579 NKIEIVK
+579 NKIEIVE
-586 TEKEA
+586 TEKET
-591 EKVEEEI
+591 KKIEEEI
-598 KEHEEAIKEFKRSAI
+598 KEHEEAIKEFKKSAI

-638 LKYHYD
+638 LKYHHD
-644 MRIDNNICLKHYME
+644 MRIDNNICLKYYME

-701 RNLFFAQI
+701 RNLFFEQI

-715 EIKEKYANSLIND
+715 KINKKYANSLLND

-738 INSMFG
+738 INFNFG
-744 VGTSYTEEHLE
+744 VGTSYTKEHLE
-755 ALNIDLQ
+755 ALAVDLQ
-762 TFLATKEKLTIKKI
+762 TFLATKKKLTIKKI
-776 RLILRSIFVI
+776 SLILQSIFVI
-786 ECNRFRGVPGLPYKY
+786 EVKQHRGVTGLPYKY

-806 PSPVTDK
+806 PNPVTDK
-813 KMIRVY
+813 KVIRVY

-836 MDNDLSIEHLVEAR
+836 IDNDLSIEHLVEAR
-850 INKLLNTVDETDKE
+850 INKLLNAIDETEKE